1 MEELDKTSLESTISN
16 SQKPLTSIIP
26 EGQFNFVPV
35 EEMFE
40 NPMTA
45 IGDVIAT
52 DPGIISNIDTYK
64 TDIDKYGIG
73 AMASLGSPIPS
84 FATDNYNPVAQQ
96 NPTKNTFSQVE
107 EILDADYSEG
117 AATDI
122 IAPKYSSMKASQFAR
137 YYEHPDF
144 AKLGFSPYSN
154 TEEYYNANS
163 TIYDDMA
170 RMRGQFWS
178 LAGSG
183 FSSVYRS
190 VGDLFDGDD
199 YLYAPDLSTAQ
210 EFENAMAIGNSSRDG
225 AGAWTNNFLLN
236 SAYTVGILGSIAVE
250 ELALA
255 GASAAVSSTG
265 VGIPAGVG
273 GFITGS
279 AAILARGYNAI
290 TNSIDATR
298 AYKASRDVFTTLK
311 QTDAAKDFWTAANT
325 GKKVLGHMFAPN
337 TMYALKNLKTT
348 KNATQNAVNM
358 AKMSSTFGGFYR
370 DLRAVNLALAESK
383 LEGGMVYNQIISQ
396 GIRIAEN
403 KSGKGV
409 TPEEMQTIVN
419 RANQGAFYTTMA
431 NAPIIYASNWFVFG
445 NALGGFNRSL
455 GRVFNDSFSRG
466 IRRVVKT
473 KATRTSTGGLAENV
487 FEDVGKGI
495 AGTIKAVKAGGAKGI
510 VGRGAAAS
518 VRYFA
523 ANIAEGI
530 QEVSQEAV
538 SAATIGYFT
547 EVLKDP
553 LAGGV
558 ELQNTMIQ
566 SGIGKQLSGEGFS
579 VFMSGFLMGGVIQ
592 GPQKL
597 FFQGVPSI
605 YKYGLN
611 EAGINYGSKSQ
622 NEAWADYKT
631 QRDEFIKKTVTAH
644 NQAWNTHI
652 KTPEGMFDSNKLN
665 FLIQKQVAGAMKA
678 STYDSDQFGFIDQ
691 QDFGKFQQM
700 YHVFSN
706 NTSGIFR
713 SQLTDML
720 KLTDEE
726 LAQAY
731 PADKKDIK
739 SGKLRKRISNM
750 VTELDKMENQYQDS
764 KDKYPNPFDRNIY
777 KEGTREYVDESHKE
791 LAYEHA
797 RYLYMFTRDG
807 FDKALARSKSINS
820 RLESEPLFEK
830 MAASDITVLLS
841 MDSIDREINMLT
853 TEVELTKVDGVTL
866 DKSVKES
873 NKSKTKKIEKLNAIK
888 AILIDP
894 KNATTSEGG
903 RKGAFDRRKIEKV
916 RSAFKDYVRYMAS
929 STDSFVNN
937 DNIDAAL
944 KDIIDYIA
952 LEERAKIYD
961 KAIEYLDNPKRLSE
975 IAERQYAVSKEYYKN
990 IKGNFEEAL
999 TKYVD
1004 IVEANQLM
1012 NEISGDPINAFVD
1025 PLETEMFLQTNDS
1038 SVLKTFYDDN
1048 GSINRFNED
1057 GINLIVNKSKYDLIQ
1072 AKIKNYVGIKTKS
1085 DETVPV
1091 EKTEEQI
1098 IDQINEENFSETEAI
1113 LKDAGIEIILPETN
1127 NTPLLNSLLNK
1138 QYSLYSALT
1147 ATAKEDV
1154 LTFDEWRDSQQ
1165 GINIKTSF
1173 NAIKK
1178 IWAAGVAKVDQSTG
1192 EIIYSNVISDVDIL
1206 SEKGFLDWSK
1216 TRDAIEDPNI
1226 SKILDLS
1233 GLNYNDIFEVA
1244 APVVEQG
1251 DVVNKN
1257 TQGETTKKIYYV
1269 GNLANIVEITTLDN
1283 QTGEPINFYKLV
1295 DKNGNDLSKQM
1306 RALTTSEFGSY
1317 TSAADAKADL
1327 KLVEASAPSTGKFSF
1342 DGVDGLSQ
1350 GTIIYDKLKSKK
1362 YIVLSTPNQI
1372 KGGRLKIVE
1381 ASKNNK
1387 DRQES
1392 DIIKLEVGE
1401 FAESYTL
1408 QEISFKKL
1416 DKSYNRIQISELI
1429 SFYPHVGVG
1438 GRAAAVA
1445 RLQLILSILTPA
1457 ELAQLELVIVQEE
1470 NSGSSKGLYQIKG
1483 RDGTVYGEQN
1493 PYITE
1498 LVSKYNI
1505 GIKIPEANV
1514 ELNIRINTALEKA
1527 RLPKTDGINN
1537 VFGYLPNARFKINVN
1552 GKDIVLPNI
1561 TSEEATNTIFNSAEL
1576 KGLNKEER
1584 LSYIQN
1590 IFALNELIVSQLD
1603 NKVASKQPMPKT
1615 LSEISKDLT
1624 FITPGAITAYPRGKG
1639 NQKGRAFSELL
1650 FNDSDGNGGIVI
1662 YDLKF
1667 DHESQSRTIQT
1678 VTNLEGVIQEDIL
1691 RDDVQE
1697 GLEGQQLFNKML
1709 EGSDRYYAIVLMPNG
1724 TYVPVNLKATIY
1736 TAEQRNQLYLNI
1748 IKQSQLTQEK
1758 NIDGDG
1764 KVKDARYNYEFN
1776 SNLTGELFIST
1787 IPGYLISLEITS
1799 QGIPALQLF
1808 KINGEKIDKVGEPIT
1823 IDLDLVNDTKLTSN
1837 EKIETLFKKFNAEFS
1852 DSTAVAITP
1861 NRLRESFADGTD
1873 VNTILEK
1880 TTTAVLPNVIEN
1892 QQVRITGSSSAIQAV
1907 INVSAIPAAEVIT
1920 EETSEFDIN
1929 MLEYAES
1936 QEEVDSLIA
1945 RGYTYAGKNDDGLPA
1960 YSKVYLVKDQQS
1972 TQTSEVERSE
1982 SILDSQDVL
1991 KEYTNKEISAILRS
2005 NIPSVIEDSLGNKIS
2020 ESIVKYEKGE
2030 AIRTNYQYGIIDK
2043 VSASDGSVVSRLL
2056 DLGNNQVGTSNM
2068 EINMGAMERF
2078 NKAEFGKDGVYLGNT
2093 DIVVLLK
2100 DSLGGVIKAPVAQ
2113 QTSEVVAP
2121 IENSIDKINT
2131 EIALLELELLEDVEL
2146 ALHAKTLRDSEKF
2159 QDLIKKR
2166 KIEENKANKI
2176 VPVGELS
2183 TDNIIDIE
2191 EFSDFV
2197 SESLPEFITVE
2208 DINTLTDNMKA
2219 GGVRVGMFSMGLKN
2233 IAGNMS
2239 VDGTIYVG
2247 AKSPFK
2253 YHEAFHSVYRLLL
2266 TDEEIV
2272 RYRNIARKEVR
2283 AKLRGEGKSFK
2294 TELER
2299 FRNSA
2304 DTYLNMS
2311 QTELENRYYEEYLAD
2326 EFDKFKLN
2334 PKNTKV
2340 DAEVKSLFVR
2350 IMEWIKA
2357 IFSTNTKNELEA
2369 LFENIDLGKYKD
2381 ATLVSNEFTNS
2392 LAPGITLEANA
2403 LVPYNSD
2410 TVVTEVGGVKQT
2422 RVGYLYLDSEVADLL
2437 VAGISATYADRVR
2450 NVEGEYSPAEL
2461 LQSVMDDYNLLY
2473 NPLNSINQNQTPAK
2487 VEKLNQIQTA
2497 FKIYPEVIKKNVVD
2511 QLNLIGSQI
2520 QDEEFTEEEFEDSL
2534 GLRTSSQFDKD
2545 ASLIGGLSS
2554 LSFKLRL
2561 YIASTTTSATDYFGN
2576 TLLKENEKI
2585 IVGVNF
2591 REAYNGLLKAVKN
2604 IQDPLLMLRSMYFF
2618 GQDNAQAG
2626 AVVSRILKDVGITE
2640 IELLEGASFP
2650 VQLNNPELLQSLL
2663 AGFQNFRVDYIFNET
2678 DSKGKIRIYSAAQR
2692 DDANSQLQK
2701 WNQAYIGKRKQFDDP
2716 KVKKQIARLL
2726 NSLNSSLKDTN
2737 NIDDVTLQNQ
2747 ARDYSERLFNLTG
2760 IKLSPL
2766 YLQFSMI
2773 QNIIDNTS
2781 VKQNA
2786 LLSINTEESA
2796 LSIADVEQ
2804 MRLALQRNS
2813 NLFTNDK
2820 GGILSRL
2827 NDLAANSAPFDETIG
2842 ATVFKNSNG
2851 DLVYAHQLPTYHLK
2865 TIQSLN
2871 SISELN
2877 RLMDLNPYMRDNFLL
2892 NSEAF
2897 KALSNQ
2903 NKIRVVRI
2911 AGSKTVDEILTE
2923 EDINDNIS
2931 KNVSS
2936 QTYNEFTTKDFA
2948 LALIN
2953 NYTAYLNTKSDKVDV
2968 ITELGSTKP
2977 LAALAPVLIRVI
2989 ESSGTADMVALPVI
3003 KAVESVKGK
3012 VVLTEKAVDEFYN
3025 KINTEFTRINLEA
3038 FKLEDGSMPNEM
3050 LMGYNDSVDGRAFK
3064 FSNTNMMFSD
3074 AFQSNLANIAIEEG
3088 KKLSIISLEDA
3099 IKTAGSTVN
3108 EFKNNIVEKVEIQY
3122 TKFNETLVSINA
3134 SESLSNNI
3142 TQGPMIAKGVSSVQL
3157 DDSANLLNLTNNKSY
3172 NLKQIFFNNWINTS
3186 SINEVLLGDEAVTLK
3201 NAIDQVKRAKA
3212 QNAAYI
3218 SAYSAITAPKL
3229 GIMHPNE
3236 DVSLITIDEIIGKS
3250 SITEESIDRADAQ
3263 MWMTTKAF
3271 RYTQFAFGNL
3281 DASMAGLINDIEAG
3295 IEITDDAIFGT
3306 DSEKV
3311 GYIDQQAMLNSKK
3324 LVYADGKT
3332 YLKIS
3337 AFVLTKEYTSKYND
3351 NTEVWEAKPNRIPLH
3366 NLRVAM
3372 EAIEASKNTIS
3383 IAVPLSGSK
3392 MLKRRVVQADSINP
3406 NNTTLTSHST
3416 LDARYFGLQV
3426 VNPSNKLEGL
3436 DPTQIKEIA
3445 TSEQID
3451 SVEIP
3456 GLGFNEK
3463 GKVMKVGDV
3472 RRLYNFTVS
3481 QRLELSFK
3489 NKRNLI
3495 YTFDSSMDELKV
3507 SKEKGAV
3514 TPNLVAFLN
3523 YATKSLKASQSS
3535 SSLIEFFS
3543 TTDGVQNYNLNNPLT
3558 IRKFEQ
3564 LFFSYFSRG
3573 VFSER
3578 VPSLGLTLVSDYGNS
3593 VYRKVYEIKNGIPIR
3608 SEVIREKIAE
3618 KMNLDLTLSIN
3629 ELTPNTPGL
3638 SSGIIVLDRL
3648 RTNLM
3653 GYTDVT
3659 NPDTATGERYT
3670 EGMMPAHF
3678 KSVRKL
3684 IENGNSTMPDVIS
3697 KMFSVR
3703 IPTQD
3708 NHSAMGV
3715 KLVDFMPVFYGS
3727 SAMFAQELVEISGAD
3742 FDNDKAYTLIKE
3754 FYVANNEFIEY
3765 GKGSDLYFEYI
3776 TYINEKVNKAGTIY
3790 SEALGLYN
3798 NRQLQARIE
3807 NSATEND
3814 LSIASDAGL
3823 SEKAIRSL
3831 QILGLPITNVQ
3842 FNKYKSKYGE
3852 PYAAPLNN
3860 KILDYKYALITNRGV
3875 TEKIKGMQVPISYQ
3889 PANTLI
3895 LTNTLET
3902 LAAKSDYFKN
3912 KLNEEVVDVNN
3923 LDGMIKSFEAN
3934 NGTSIGAVVKPNL
3947 YLSLLTEYRIKLKP
3961 ASIINVNG
3969 KSYGNYGVTVV
3980 NGQRKQ
3986 DTISALVTME
3996 TDNSKDRLVSKL
4008 GLNKHAVALVTN
4020 LTALGV
4026 PLETS
4031 ILLVNNPLIKQHYT
4045 TALNKEFKFDIGI
4058 SGLVKQS
4065 LREYKE
4071 AGAKLIQV
4079 TDAILLESINSDGRL
4094 SSNNKMYSILNL
4106 FKKANRIK
4114 EYTSGMGAI
4123 TSLSKGLGK
4132 NMVELND
4139 KAKAIAELF
4148 AYDAPMNLSPVY
4160 KGKTFQNTYL
4170 RLFYQVKNTLMPATF
4185 LTASSEF
4192 TDILKPT
4199 LSNLNTSSREF
4210 TEEIMQDVRVDL
4222 LSYLTIKAF
4231 DQYGLNNA
4239 PGKVATLNNS
4249 IVYPNDGPSII
4260 DIVDRLQKYVDSTG
4274 DTNVFLNDFI
4284 ARDNAIDPDNSTGM
4298 NLINANSFRNITAGQ
4313 KIDLQNDYAKLYG
4326 NLTTKDD
4333 AISILNYIMVKDGLQ
4348 LKYNSLLEA
4357 ISPFVMSDY
4366 LGQINSVERVLRGQ
4380 STYESVFNMS
4390 KEELMRD
4397 FQLGYLSSNINN
4409 SKIQSITP
4417 KFGAQKKST
4426 ITWKRKDGVLTFTG
4440 GVPLTKEEIKLGE
4453 YQQGNFLR
4461 VSFETGME
4469 GMLKTETYYT
4479 PGRGV
4484 GVETEGTYNRID
4496 TMGSNQ
4502 QTGIGF
4508 MFGERPSYEQVRAYV
4523 KNKNGEET
4531 TVDQSTTSISVTRD
4545 AIDKQVKED
4554 ILKSDTTTI
4563 VATNDSVD
4571 VKVTEDSKAVNISN
4585 SASLLTSLLSRQN
4598 AIEEEMDRS
4607 MLVSETDA
4615 ALPVLDPK
4623 QQIQY
4628 DLFESDITDESAK
4641 YPYLA
4646 EQYDEML
4653 KVDANKETMM
4663 DNNLFPFSSMVEEYQ
4678 NSSKYES
4685 KGEEINQQE
4694 FIDNIKKCIL
4704 K

>member
-1 MEELDKTSLESTISN
+1 
-16 SQKPLTSIIP
+16 
-26 EGQFNFVPV
+26 
-35 EEMFE
+35 
-40 NPMTA
+40 
-45 IGDVIAT
+45 
-52 DPGIISNIDTYK
+52 
-64 TDIDKYGIG
+64 
-73 AMASLGSPIPS
+73 
-84 FATDNYNPVAQQ
+84 
-96 NPTKNTFSQVE
+96 
-107 EILDADYSEG
+107 
-117 AATDI
+117 
-122 IAPKYSSMKASQFAR
+122 
-137 YYEHPDF
+137 
-144 AKLGFSPYSN
+144 
-154 TEEYYNANS
+154 
-163 TIYDDMA
+163 
-170 RMRGQFWS
+170 
-178 LAGSG
+178 
-183 FSSVYRS
+183 
-190 VGDLFDGDD
+190 
-199 YLYAPDLSTAQ
+199 
-210 EFENAMAIGNSSRDG
+210 
-225 AGAWTNNFLLN
+225 
-236 SAYTVGILGSIAVE
+236 
-250 ELALA
+250 
-255 GASAAVSSTG
+255 
-265 VGIPAGVG
+265 
-273 GFITGS
+273 
-279 AAILARGYNAI
+279 
-290 TNSIDATR
+290 
-298 AYKASRDVFTTLK
+298 
-311 QTDAAKDFWTAANT
+311 
-325 GKKVLGHMFAPN
+325 
-337 TMYALKNLKTT
+337 
-348 KNATQNAVNM
+348 
-358 AKMSSTFGGFYR
+358 
-370 DLRAVNLALAESK
+370 
-383 LEGGMVYNQIISQ
+383 
-396 GIRIAEN
+396 
-403 KSGKGV
+403 
-409 TPEEMQTIVN
+409 
-419 RANQGAFYTTMA
+419 
-431 NAPIIYASNWFVFG
+431 
-445 NALGGFNRSL
+445 
-455 GRVFNDSFSRG
+455 
-466 IRRVVKT
+466 
-473 KATRTSTGGLAENV
+473 
-487 FEDVGKGI
+487 
-495 AGTIKAVKAGGAKGI
+495 
-510 VGRGAAAS
+510 
-518 VRYFA
+518 
-523 ANIAEGI
+523 
-530 QEVSQEAV
+530 
-538 SAATIGYFT
+538 
-547 EVLKDP
+547 
-553 LAGGV
+553 
-558 ELQNTMIQ
+558 
-566 SGIGKQLSGEGFS
+566 
-579 VFMSGFLMGGVIQ
+579 
-592 GPQKL
+592 
-597 FFQGVPSI
+597 
-605 YKYGLN
+605 
-611 EAGINYGSKSQ
+611 
-622 NEAWADYKT
+622 
-631 QRDEFIKKTVTAH
+631 
-644 NQAWNTHI
+644 
-652 KTPEGMFDSNKLN
+652 
-665 FLIQKQVAGAMKA
+665 
-678 STYDSDQFGFIDQ
+678 
-691 QDFGKFQQM
+691 
-700 YHVFSN
+700 
-706 NTSGIFR
+706 
-713 SQLTDML
+713 
-720 KLTDEE
+720 
-726 LAQAY
+726 
-731 PADKKDIK
+731 
-739 SGKLRKRISNM
+739 
-750 VTELDKMENQYQDS
+750 
-764 KDKYPNPFDRNIY
+764 
-777 KEGTREYVDESHKE
+777 
-791 LAYEHA
+791 
-797 RYLYMFTRDG
+797 
-807 FDKALARSKSINS
+807 
-820 RLESEPLFEK
+820 
-830 MAASDITVLLS
+830 
-841 MDSIDREINMLT
+841 
-853 TEVELTKVDGVTL
+853 
-866 DKSVKES
+866 
-873 NKSKTKKIEKLNAIK
+873 
-888 AILIDP
+888 
-894 KNATTSEGG
+894 
-903 RKGAFDRRKIEKV
+903 
-916 RSAFKDYVRYMAS
+916 
-929 STDSFVNN
+929 
-937 DNIDAAL
+937 
-944 KDIIDYIA
+944 
-952 LEERAKIYD
+952 
-961 KAIEYLDNPKRLSE
+961 
-975 IAERQYAVSKEYYKN
+975 
-990 IKGNFEEAL
+990 
-999 TKYVD
+999 
-1004 IVEANQLM
+1004 
-1012 NEISGDPINAFVD
+1012 
-1025 PLETEMFLQTNDS
+1025 
-1038 SVLKTFYDDN
+1038 
-1048 GSINRFNED
+1048 
-1057 GINLIVNKSKYDLIQ
+1057 
-1072 AKIKNYVGIKTKS
+1072 
-1085 DETVPV
+1085 
-1091 EKTEEQI
+1091 
-1098 IDQINEENFSETEAI
+1098 
-1113 LKDAGIEIILPETN
+1113 
-1127 NTPLLNSLLNK
+1127 
-1138 QYSLYSALT
+1138 
-1147 ATAKEDV
+1147 
-1154 LTFDEWRDSQQ
+1154 
-1165 GINIKTSF
+1165 
-1173 NAIKK
+1173 
-1178 IWAAGVAKVDQSTG
+1178 
-1192 EIIYSNVISDVDIL
+1192 
-1206 SEKGFLDWSK
+1206 
-1216 TRDAIEDPNI
+1216 
-1226 SKILDLS
+1226 
-1233 GLNYNDIFEVA
+1233 
-1244 APVVEQG
+1244 
-1251 DVVNKN
+1251 
-1257 TQGETTKKIYYV
+1257 
-1269 GNLANIVEITTLDN
+1269 
-1283 QTGEPINFYKLV
+1283 
-1295 DKNGNDLSKQM
+1295 
-1306 RALTTSEFGSY
+1306 
-1317 TSAADAKADL
+1317 
-1327 KLVEASAPSTGKFSF
+1327 
-1342 DGVDGLSQ
+1342 
-1350 GTIIYDKLKSKK
+1350 
-1362 YIVLSTPNQI
+1362 
-1372 KGGRLKIVE
+1372 
-1381 ASKNNK
+1381 
-1387 DRQES
+1387 
-1392 DIIKLEVGE
+1392 
-1401 FAESYTL
+1401 
-1408 QEISFKKL
+1408 
-1416 DKSYNRIQISELI
+1416 
-1429 SFYPHVGVG
+1429 
-1438 GRAAAVA
+1438 
-1445 RLQLILSILTPA
+1445 
-1457 ELAQLELVIVQEE
+1457 
-1470 NSGSSKGLYQIKG
+1470 
-1483 RDGTVYGEQN
+1483 
-1493 PYITE
+1493 
-1498 LVSKYNI
+1498 
-1505 GIKIPEANV
+1505 
-1514 ELNIRINTALEKA
+1514 
-1527 RLPKTDGINN
+1527 
-1537 VFGYLPNARFKINVN
+1537 
-1552 GKDIVLPNI
+1552 
-1561 TSEEATNTIFNSAEL
+1561 
-1576 KGLNKEER
+1576 
-1584 LSYIQN
+1584 
-1590 IFALNELIVSQLD
+1590 
-1603 NKVASKQPMPKT
+1603 
-1615 LSEISKDLT
+1615 
-1624 FITPGAITAYPRGKG
+1624 
-1639 NQKGRAFSELL
+1639 
-1650 FNDSDGNGGIVI
+1650 
-1662 YDLKF
+1662 
-1667 DHESQSRTIQT
+1667 
-1678 VTNLEGVIQEDIL
+1678 
-1691 RDDVQE
+1691 
-1697 GLEGQQLFNKML
+1697 
-1709 EGSDRYYAIVLMPNG
+1709 
-1724 TYVPVNLKATIY
+1724 
-1736 TAEQRNQLYLNI
+1736 
-1748 IKQSQLTQEK
+1748 
-1758 NIDGDG
+1758 
-1764 KVKDARYNYEFN
+1764 
-1776 SNLTGELFIST
+1776 
-1787 IPGYLISLEITS
+1787 
-1799 QGIPALQLF
+1799 
-1808 KINGEKIDKVGEPIT
+1808 
-1823 IDLDLVNDTKLTSN
+1823 
-1837 EKIETLFKKFNAEFS
+1837 
-1852 DSTAVAITP
+1852 
-1861 NRLRESFADGTD
+1861 
-1873 VNTILEK
+1873 
-1880 TTTAVLPNVIEN
+1880 
-1892 QQVRITGSSSAIQAV
+1892 
-1907 INVSAIPAAEVIT
+1907 
-1920 EETSEFDIN
+1920 
-1929 MLEYAES
+1929 
-1936 QEEVDSLIA
+1936 
-1945 RGYTYAGKNDDGLPA
+1945 
-1960 YSKVYLVKDQQS
+1960 
-1972 TQTSEVERSE
+1972 
-1982 SILDSQDVL
+1982 
-1991 KEYTNKEISAILRS
+1991 
-2005 NIPSVIEDSLGNKIS
+2005 
-2020 ESIVKYEKGE
+2020 
-2030 AIRTNYQYGIIDK
+2030 
-2043 VSASDGSVVSRLL
+2043 
-2056 DLGNNQVGTSNM
+2056 
-2068 EINMGAMERF
+2068 
-2078 NKAEFGKDGVYLGNT
+2078 
-2093 DIVVLLK
+2093 
-2100 DSLGGVIKAPVAQ
+2100 
-2113 QTSEVVAP
+2113 
-2121 IENSIDKINT
+2121 
-2131 EIALLELELLEDVEL
+2131 
-2146 ALHAKTLRDSEKF
+2146 
-2159 QDLIKKR
+2159 
-2166 KIEENKANKI
+2166 
-2176 VPVGELS
+2176 
-2183 TDNIIDIE
+2183 
-2191 EFSDFV
+2191 
-2197 SESLPEFITVE
+2197 
-2208 DINTLTDNMKA
+2208 MKA

-2233 IAGNMS
+2233 IAGNIT

-2266 TDEEIV
+2266 TDQEII
-2272 RYRNIARKEVR
+2272 RYRSIARKDVR
-2283 AKLRGEGKSFK
+2283 AKLREEGKSFK

-2304 DTYLNMS
+2304 DTYLNLS
-2311 QTELENRYYEEYLAD
+2311 QTQLEDRYYEEYLAD
-2326 EFDKFKLN
+2326 EFEKFKLN

-2340 DAEVKSLFVR
+2340 NAEVKSLFTK
-2350 IMEWIKA
+2350 IIEWIKA
-2357 IFSTNTKNELEA
+2357 LFNTNTKNELET
-2369 LFENIDLGKYKD
+2369 LFENINLGKYKD

-2461 LQSVMDDYNLLY
+2461 LQDVMDDYNLLY
-2473 NPLNSINQNQTPAK
+2473 NPLNSINENQPAAK

-2561 YIASTTTSATDYFGN
+2561 YIASTTTSAKDYFGN

-2640 IELLEGASFP
+2640 IELLQGAAFP
-2650 VQLNNPELLQSLL
+2650 VQLNNPELLQALL

-2773 QNIIDNTS
+2773 QNIINNTS

-2786 LLSINTEESA
+2786 LLSINTEESPLA
-2796 LSIADVEQ
+2796 ITDVEE

-2813 NLFTNDK
+2813 NLFTNAK

-2897 KALSNQ
+2897 KAMSNQ

-2911 AGSKTVDEILTE
+2911 AGSKTVDEILSE

-2953 NYTAYLNTKSDKVDV
+2953 NYTAYLNTKSDKVDI
-2968 ITELGSTKP
+2968 ITESGSTKP

-3003 KAVESVKGK
+3003 KAVELVKGK

-3074 AFQSNLANIAIEEG
+3074 ALQSNLANIAIEEG
-3088 KKLSIISLEDA
+3088 KKISIISLEDA
-3099 IKTAGSTVN
+3099 IKTAGLTVN

-3122 TKFNETLVSINA
+3122 DKFNETLVSINA

-3142 TQGPMIAKGVSSVQL
+3142 TKGPMIAKGVSSIQL
-3157 DDSANLLNLTNNKSY
+3157 DNSANLLNLTNNKDY

-3201 NAIDQVKRAKA
+3201 NAIDQIKRAKA

-3250 SITEESIDRADAQ
+3250 SITGESIDKADAQ

-3295 IEITDDAIFGT
+3295 IDITDDAVFGT

-3311 GYIDQQAMLNSKK
+3311 GYIAQQAMLNSKK

-3392 MLKRRVVQADSINP
+3392 MLKRRIVQADSINP
-3406 NNTTLTSHST
+3406 NNTTLTNHST

-3445 TSEQID
+3445 TSEQVD

-3456 GLGFNEK
+3456 GLGLNEK
-3463 GKVMKVGDV
+3463 GKVMRVGDV

-3489 NKRNLI
+3489 NKRNLV

-3507 SKEKGAV
+3507 SKEKGAI

-3564 LFFSYFSRG
+3564 LFFSYFSKG

-3593 VYRKVYEIKNGIPIR
+3593 VYRKVYEIKDGIPIR
-3608 SEVIREKIAE
+3608 SEIIREKIAE

-3629 ELTPNTPGL
+3629 ELTPNTPGI
-3638 SSGIIVLDRL
+3638 SKGIIVLDRL

-3659 NPDTATGERYT
+3659 NPDTSTGERYT

-3678 KSVRKL
+3678 KSVRQL
-3684 IENGNSTMPDVIS
+3684 IENGNNTMPEVIS

-3754 FYVANNEFIEY
+3754 FYVVNNKFIEY
-3765 GKGSDLYFEYI
+3765 GKGSDSYFEYI

-3798 NRQLQARIE
+3798 NRELQARIE

-3814 LSIASDAGL
+3814 LTIASDAGL

-3860 KILDYKYALITNRGV
+3860 KILDYKYALITNTGV
-3875 TEKIKGMQVPISYQ
+3875 TENKDGGVPISYQ
-3889 PANTLI
+3889 PANTLA
-3895 LTNTLET
+3895 LTNVLET

-3934 NGTSIGAVVKPNL
+3934 NGTSIGAVVLPNL
-3947 YLSLLTEYRIKLKP
+3947 YLSLLTEYKIKVKP
-3961 ASIINVNG
+3961 GSAIRVNG
-3969 KSYGNYGVTVV
+3969 NTYNNYGVTVV

-4008 GLNKHAVALVTN
+4008 GLNKHAVSLVTN

-4058 SGLVKQS
+4058 KGLVLQS
-4065 LREYKE
+4065 LRQYKE
-4071 AGAKLIQV
+4071 AGAKLVKV
-4079 TDAILLESINSDGRL
+4079 TDEILLESINSNGSL
-4094 SSNNKMYSILNL
+4094 SSNNKMYSILDL
-4106 FKKANRIK
+4106 FIKANKIK
-4114 EYTSGMGAI
+4114 EFTSDMGAI
-4123 TSLSKGLGK
+4123 TGLSKGLGK
-4132 NMVELND
+4132 NMAEINETAD
-4139 KAKAIAELF
+4139 KISNLF
-4148 AYDAPMNLSPVY
+4148 MYDAPMNLSPIY

-4185 LTASSEF
+4185 LTASPEF

-4199 LSNLNTSSREF
+4199 LFSLNTASREF

-4231 DQYGLNNA
+4231 DQYGLNNT
-4239 PGKVATLNNS
+4239 PGKVATLTNS

-4260 DIVDRLQKYVDSTG
+4260 NIVDRLQKYVDSTG

-4284 ARDNAIDPDNSTGM
+4284 ARDNAIDPDNNTGM

-4380 STYESVFNMS
+4380 STYESVFDMS
-4390 KEELMRD
+4390 KEELIRD

-4409 SKIQSITP
+4409 SKIASITP
-4417 KFGAQKKST
+4417 KFGAQKESPV
-4426 ITWKRKDGVLTFTG
+4426 TWKRKDGVLTFTDSSINSKD
-4440 GVPLTKEEIKLGE
+4440 LADFKRLEIS
-4453 YQQGNFLR
+4453 QGSFLR
-4461 VSFETGME
+4461 VSLETGME
-4469 GMLKTETYYT
+4469 GMLKTETYYS

-4484 GVETEGTYNRID
+4484 GFETEGTYNRID

-4508 MFGERPSYEQVRAYV
+4508 MFGERPSYEQVRSYV

-4531 TVDQSTTSISVTRD
+4531 TVDQSTTSISVTKD

-4563 VATNDSVD
+4563 VATNNSVD

-4585 SASLLTSLLSRQN
+4585 STSLLTSLLSRQD
-4598 AIEEEMDRS
+4598 AIEEEMNRS

-4623 QQIQY
+4623 QQVQY
-4628 DLFESDITDESAK
+4628 DLFESNITDESAK

-4653 KVDANKETMM
+4653 KVDTNKEIMM

-4678 NSSKYES
+4678 NSIKYES

>member
-1 MEELDKTSLESTISN
+1 MEDLKKPTLEATIEN
-16 SQKPLTSIIP
+16 SQRPLTSIIP

-52 DPGIISNIDTYK
+52 DPGILSNIDTYK

-96 NPTKNTFSQVE
+96 NPTKNTFSQVD

-117 AATDI
+117 AATDR

-144 AKLGFSPYSN
+144 ATLGFSPYSN

-190 VGDLFDGDD
+190 VGDLFDGDN
-199 YLYAPDLSTAQ
+199 YLYAPDLDTAG

-255 GASAAVSSTG
+255 GATVL
-265 VGIPAGVG
+265 
-273 GFITGS
+273 TGS
-279 AAILARGYNAI
+279 AAAPVAVARTATNVGRAGNAFK
-290 TNSIDATR
+290 NFFA
-298 AYKASRDVFTTLK
+298 ASRIYTAGRNIINTLRTADV
-311 QTDAAKDFWTAANT
+311 AKDFYTASKT
-325 GKKVLGHMFAPN
+325 GGKVLGQMFAPN

-383 LEGGMVYNQIISQ
+383 LEGGMVYNQIISE

-473 KATRTSTGGLAENV
+473 KATRDSAGKLAKDV
-487 FEDVGKGI
+487 FEDVGTGI

-538 SAATIGYFT
+538 SAATTGYFT

-553 LAGGV
+553 LAGGL

-622 NEAWADYKT
+622 NEAWAEYKT
-631 QRDEFIKKTVTAH
+631 NRDEFIKKTVTAH
-644 NQAWNTHI
+644 NQAWNTHVT
-652 KTPEGMFDSNKLN
+652 TPEGMFDSNKLN

-678 STYDSDQFGFIDQ
+678 STYDADQFGFIDQ

-739 SGKLRKRISNM
+739 SGKLRQRISDM
-750 VTELDKMENQYQDS
+750 VTKLDKMENQYQDS

-777 KEGTREYVDESHKE
+777 KLGTREYVDESQKE

-807 FDKALARSKSINS
+807 FDKALERSKSINS

-841 MDSIDREINMLT
+841 MDSIDREINMLKA
-853 TEVELTKVDGVTL
+853 EIELTVVDGVTL

-873 NKSKTKKIEKLNAIK
+873 NESKAKKIKKLEAIK

-903 RKGAFDRRKIEKV
+903 RKGSFDRRKIEKLRV
-916 RSAFKDYVRYMAS
+916 KFLEYVRFMATS
-929 STDSFVNN
+929 AGSFVNN
-937 DNIDAAL
+937 DQIDAAL
-944 KDIIDYIA
+944 KDIVDYIA

-975 IAERQYAVSKEYYKN
+975 IAERQYAVTKEYYKN
-990 IKGNFEEAL
+990 IKSNFKQAL

-1004 IVEANQLM
+1004 IAEANQLM
-1012 NEISGDPINAFVD
+1012 NQISGDPINAFVD
-1025 PLETEMFLQTNDS
+1025 PSETEMFLQTNDS

-1048 GSINRFNED
+1048 GPINRFDED
-1057 GINLIVNKSKYDLIQ
+1057 GINLIINKTKHDLILE
-1072 AKIKNYVGIKTKS
+1072 KLKTYVGIKTKS
-1085 DETVPV
+1085 DEVVPV

-1113 LKDAGIEIILPETN
+1113 LKDAGITITLPETN

-1178 IWAAGVAKVDQSTG
+1178 IWATGVAKVDQATG
-1192 EIIYSNVISDVDIL
+1192 EITYPNVISDLDIL

-1244 APVVEQG
+1244 APDVKQG
-1251 DVVNKN
+1251 DVINKN

-1269 GNLANIVEITTLDN
+1269 GNLANIVEITTLDI
-1283 QTGEPINFYKLV
+1283 QTGEPTSFYKLV

-1327 KLVEASAPSTGKFSF
+1327 KLVEASAPTTGKFSF

-1350 GTIIYDKLKSKK
+1350 GTIIYDKLKGNK

-1392 DIIKLEVGE
+1392 DIINLEVGE

-1429 SFYPHVGVG
+1429 SFYPHVGNG
-1438 GRAAAVA
+1438 GRAAGVA

-1514 ELNIRINTALEKA
+1514 ELNIRINAALEKA

-1537 VFGYLPNARFKINVN
+1537 VFGYLPNERFKINVN

-1576 KGLNKEER
+1576 KALNKEER

-1615 LSEISKDLT
+1615 LSEISKDLML
-1624 FITPGAITAYPRGKG
+1624 ITPGGVTAYPKGKG

-1667 DHESQSRTIQT
+1667 DHQSQNRTVQT

-1736 TAEQRNQLYLNI
+1736 TAEQRNKLYLDL

-1758 NIDGDG
+1758 NIDSDG
-1764 KVKDARYNYEFN
+1764 TVKDARYNYEFN

-1799 QGIPALQLF
+1799 EGIPALQLF
-1808 KINGEKIDKVGEPIT
+1808 KINGEEIDKVGAAIT

-1837 EKIETLFKKFNAEFS
+1837 EKIETLFKKFNTEFS
-1852 DSTAVAITP
+1852 ESTAVAITP
-1861 NRLRESFADGTD
+1861 SRLRESFPDGTD

-1907 INVSAIPAAEVIT
+1907 INVSAIPDAEVIT
-1920 EETSEFDIN
+1920 EETSEV
-1929 MLEYAES
+1929 
-1936 QEEVDSLIA
+1936 EVS
-1945 RGYTYAGKNDDGLPA
+1945 
-1960 YSKVYLVKDQQS
+1960 S
-1972 TQTSEVERSE
+1972 
-1982 SILDSQDVL
+1982 
-1991 KEYTNKEISAILRS
+1991 
-2005 NIPSVIEDSLGNKIS
+2005 
-2020 ESIVKYEKGE
+2020 
-2030 AIRTNYQYGIIDK
+2030 
-2043 VSASDGSVVSRLL
+2043 
-2056 DLGNNQVGTSNM
+2056 
-2068 EINMGAMERF
+2068 
-2078 NKAEFGKDGVYLGNT
+2078 
-2093 DIVVLLK
+2093 
-2100 DSLGGVIKAPVAQ
+2100 
-2113 QTSEVVAP
+2113 
-2121 IENSIDKINT
+2121 ENSIDKINT

-2146 ALHAKTLRDSEKF
+2146 ALHAKTLRDSKKF

-2183 TDNIIDIE
+2183 TENIIDIE

-2197 SESLPEFITVE
+2197 SESLPEFINVE

-2233 IAGNMS
+2233 IAGNIT

-2266 TDEEIV
+2266 TDQEII
-2272 RYRNIARKEVR
+2272 RYRSIARKDVR
-2283 AKLRGEGKSFK
+2283 AKLREEGKSFK

-2304 DTYLNMS
+2304 DTYLNLS
-2311 QTELENRYYEEYLAD
+2311 QTQLEDRYYEEYLAD
-2326 EFDKFKLN
+2326 EFEKFKLN

-2340 DAEVKSLFVR
+2340 NAEVKSLFTK
-2350 IMEWIKA
+2350 IIEWIKA
-2357 IFSTNTKNELEA
+2357 LFNTNTKNELET
-2369 LFENIDLGKYKD
+2369 LFENINLGKYKD

-2461 LQSVMDDYNLLY
+2461 LQDVMDDYNLLY
-2473 NPLNSINQNQTPAK
+2473 NPLNSINENQPAAK

-2561 YIASTTTSATDYFGN
+2561 YIASTTTSAKDYFGN

-2640 IELLEGASFP
+2640 IELLQGAAFP
-2650 VQLNNPELLQSLL
+2650 VQLNNPELLQALL

-2773 QNIIDNTS
+2773 QNIINNTS

-2786 LLSINTEESA
+2786 LLSINTEESPLA
-2796 LSIADVEQ
+2796 ITDVEE

-2813 NLFTNDK
+2813 NLFTNAK

-2897 KALSNQ
+2897 KAMSNQ

-2911 AGSKTVDEILTE
+2911 AGSKTVDEILSE

-2953 NYTAYLNTKSDKVDV
+2953 NYTAYLNTKSDKVDI
-2968 ITELGSTKP
+2968 ITESGSTKP

-3003 KAVESVKGK
+3003 KAVELVKGK

-3074 AFQSNLANIAIEEG
+3074 ALQSNLANIAIEEG
-3088 KKLSIISLEDA
+3088 KKISIISLEDA
-3099 IKTAGSTVN
+3099 IKTAGLTVN

-3122 TKFNETLVSINA
+3122 DKFNETLVSINA

-3142 TQGPMIAKGVSSVQL
+3142 TKGPMIAKGVSSIQL
-3157 DDSANLLNLTNNKSY
+3157 DNSANLLNLTNNKDY

-3201 NAIDQVKRAKA
+3201 NAIDQIKRAKA

-3250 SITEESIDRADAQ
+3250 SITGESIDKADAQ

-3295 IEITDDAIFGT
+3295 IDITDDAVFGT

-3311 GYIDQQAMLNSKK
+3311 GYIAQQAMLNSKK

-3392 MLKRRVVQADSINP
+3392 MLKRRIVQADSINP
-3406 NNTTLTSHST
+3406 NNTTLTNHST

-3445 TSEQID
+3445 TSEQVD

-3456 GLGFNEK
+3456 GLGLNEK
-3463 GKVMKVGDV
+3463 GKVMRVGDV

-3489 NKRNLI
+3489 NKRNLV

-3507 SKEKGAV
+3507 SKEKGAI

-3564 LFFSYFSRG
+3564 LFFSYFSKG

-3593 VYRKVYEIKNGIPIR
+3593 VYRKVYEIKDGIPIR
-3608 SEVIREKIAE
+3608 SEIIREKIAE

-3629 ELTPNTPGL
+3629 ELTPNTPGI
-3638 SSGIIVLDRL
+3638 SKGIIVLDRL

-3659 NPDTATGERYT
+3659 NPDTSTGERYT

-3678 KSVRKL
+3678 KSVRQL
-3684 IENGNSTMPDVIS
+3684 IENGNNTMPEVIS

-3754 FYVANNEFIEY
+3754 FYVVNNKFIEY
-3765 GKGSDLYFEYI
+3765 GKGSDSYFEYI

-3798 NRQLQARIE
+3798 NRELQARIE

-3814 LSIASDAGL
+3814 LTIASDAGL

-3860 KILDYKYALITNRGV
+3860 KILDYKYALITNTGV
-3875 TEKIKGMQVPISYQ
+3875 TENKDGGVPISYQ
-3889 PANTLI
+3889 PANTLA
-3895 LTNTLET
+3895 LTNVLET

-3934 NGTSIGAVVKPNL
+3934 NGTSIGAVVLPNL
-3947 YLSLLTEYRIKLKP
+3947 YLSLLTEYKIKVKP
-3961 ASIINVNG
+3961 GSAIRVNG
-3969 KSYGNYGVTVV
+3969 NTYNNYGVTVV

-4008 GLNKHAVALVTN
+4008 GLNKHAVSLVTN

-4058 SGLVKQS
+4058 KGLVLQS
-4065 LREYKE
+4065 LRQYKE
-4071 AGAKLIQV
+4071 AGAKLVKV
-4079 TDAILLESINSDGRL
+4079 TDEILLESINSNGSL
-4094 SSNNKMYSILNL
+4094 SSNNKMYSILDL
-4106 FKKANRIK
+4106 FIKANKIK
-4114 EYTSGMGAI
+4114 EFTSDMGAI
-4123 TSLSKGLGK
+4123 TGLSKGLGK
-4132 NMVELND
+4132 NMAEINETAD
-4139 KAKAIAELF
+4139 KISNLF
-4148 AYDAPMNLSPVY
+4148 MYDAPMNLSPIY

-4185 LTASSEF
+4185 LTASPEF

-4199 LSNLNTSSREF
+4199 LFSLNTASREF

-4231 DQYGLNNA
+4231 DQYGLNNT
-4239 PGKVATLNNS
+4239 PGKVATLTNS

-4260 DIVDRLQKYVDSTG
+4260 NIVDRLQKYVDSTG

-4284 ARDNAIDPDNSTGM
+4284 ARDNAIDPDNNTGM

-4380 STYESVFNMS
+4380 STYESVFDMS
-4390 KEELMRD
+4390 KEELIRD

-4409 SKIQSITP
+4409 SKIASITP
-4417 KFGAQKKST
+4417 KFGAQKESP
-4426 ITWKRKDGVLTFTG
+4426 ITFKRKDGVLTFTDSSINSKD
-4440 GVPLTKEEIKLGE
+4440 LADFKRLEIP
-4453 YQQGNFLR
+4453 QGNFLR

-4469 GMLKTETYYT
+4469 GMLKTETYYS

-4484 GVETEGTYNRID
+4484 GFETEGTYNRID

-4531 TVDQSTTSISVTRD
+4531 TVDQSTTSISVTKD

-4563 VATNDSVD
+4563 VATNNSVD

-4585 SASLLTSLLSRQN
+4585 STSLLTSLLSRQD
-4598 AIEEEMDRS
+4598 AIEEEMNRS
-4607 MLVSETDA
+4607 MLVSETDV

-4623 QQIQY
+4623 QQVQY
-4628 DLFESDITDESAK
+4628 DLFESNITDESAK

-4653 KVDANKETMM
+4653 KVDTNKEIMM

-4678 NSSKYES
+4678 NSMKFES

>member
-1 MEELDKTSLESTISN
+1 MEDLKKPTLEATIEN
-16 SQKPLTSIIP
+16 SQRPLTTIIP

-52 DPGIISNIDTYK
+52 DPGILSNIDTYK

-96 NPTKNTFSQVE
+96 NPTKNTFSQVD

-117 AATDI
+117 AATDR

-144 AKLGFSPYSN
+144 ATLGFSPYSN

-190 VGDLFDGDD
+190 VGDLFDGDN
-199 YLYAPDLSTAQ
+199 YLYAPDLDTAG

-255 GASAAVSSTG
+255 GATVL
-265 VGIPAGVG
+265 
-273 GFITGS
+273 TGS
-279 AAILARGYNAI
+279 AAAPVAVARTATNVGRAGNAFK
-290 TNSIDATR
+290 NFFA
-298 AYKASRDVFTTLK
+298 ASRVYTAGRNIINTLRTADV
-311 QTDAAKDFWTAANT
+311 AKDFYTASKT
-325 GKKVLGHMFAPN
+325 GGKVLGQMFAPN

-383 LEGGMVYNQIISQ
+383 LEGGMVYNQIISE

-473 KATRTSTGGLAENV
+473 KATRDSAGKLAKDV
-487 FEDVGKGI
+487 FEDVGTGI

-538 SAATIGYFT
+538 SAATTGYFT

-553 LAGGV
+553 LAGGL

-622 NEAWADYKT
+622 NEAWAEYKT
-631 QRDEFIKKTVTAH
+631 NRDEFIKKTVTAH
-644 NQAWNTHI
+644 NQAWNTHVT
-652 KTPEGMFDSNKLN
+652 TPEGMFDSNKLN

-678 STYDSDQFGFIDQ
+678 STYDADQFGFIDQ

-739 SGKLRKRISNM
+739 SGKLRQRISDM
-750 VTELDKMENQYQDS
+750 VTKLDKMENQYQDS

-777 KEGTREYVDESHKE
+777 KLGTREYVDESQKE

-807 FDKALARSKSINS
+807 FDKALERSKSINS

-841 MDSIDREINMLT
+841 MDSIDREINMLKA
-853 TEVELTKVDGVTL
+853 EIELTVVDGVTL

-873 NKSKTKKIEKLNAIK
+873 NESKAKKIKKLEAIK

-903 RKGAFDRRKIEKV
+903 RKGSFDRRKIEKLRV
-916 RSAFKDYVRYMAS
+916 KFLEYVRFMATS
-929 STDSFVNN
+929 AGSFVNN
-937 DNIDAAL
+937 DQIDAAL
-944 KDIIDYIA
+944 KDIVDYIA

-975 IAERQYAVSKEYYKN
+975 IAERQYAVTKEYYKN
-990 IKGNFEEAL
+990 IKSNFKQAL

-1004 IVEANQLM
+1004 IAEANQLM
-1012 NEISGDPINAFVD
+1012 NQISGDPINAFVD
-1025 PLETEMFLQTNDS
+1025 PSETEMFLQTNDS

-1048 GSINRFNED
+1048 GPINRFDED
-1057 GINLIVNKSKYDLIQ
+1057 GINLIINKTKHDLILE
-1072 AKIKNYVGIKTKS
+1072 KLKTYVGIKTKS
-1085 DETVPV
+1085 DEVVPV

-1113 LKDAGIEIILPETN
+1113 LKDAGITITLPETN

-1178 IWAAGVAKVDQSTG
+1178 IWATGVAKVDQATG
-1192 EIIYSNVISDVDIL
+1192 EITYPNVISDLDIL

-1244 APVVEQG
+1244 APDVKQG

-1269 GNLANIVEITTLDN
+1269 GNLANIVEITTLDI
-1283 QTGEPINFYKLV
+1283 QTGEPTSFYKLV

-1327 KLVEASAPSTGKFSF
+1327 KLVEASAPTTGKFSF

-1350 GTIIYDKLKSKK
+1350 GTIIYDKLKGNK

-1392 DIIKLEVGE
+1392 DIINLEVGE

-1429 SFYPHVGVG
+1429 SFYPHVGNG
-1438 GRAAAVA
+1438 GRAAGVA

-1514 ELNIRINTALEKA
+1514 ELNIRINAALEKA

-1537 VFGYLPNARFKINVN
+1537 VFGYLPNERFKINVN

-1576 KGLNKEER
+1576 KALNKEER

-1615 LSEISKDLT
+1615 LSEISKDLML
-1624 FITPGAITAYPRGKG
+1624 ITPGGVTAYPKGKG

-1667 DHESQSRTIQT
+1667 DHQSQNRTVQT

-1736 TAEQRNQLYLNI
+1736 TAEQRNKLYLDL

-1758 NIDGDG
+1758 NIDSDG
-1764 KVKDARYNYEFN
+1764 TVKDARYNYEFN

-1799 QGIPALQLF
+1799 EGIPALQLF
-1808 KINGEKIDKVGEPIT
+1808 KINGEEIDKVGAAIT

-1837 EKIETLFKKFNAEFS
+1837 EKIETLFKKFNTEFS
-1852 DSTAVAITP
+1852 ESTAVAITP
-1861 NRLRESFADGTD
+1861 NRLRESFPDGTD

-1907 INVSAIPAAEVIT
+1907 INVSAIPDAEVIT
-1920 EETSEFDIN
+1920 EETSEV
-1929 MLEYAES
+1929 
-1936 QEEVDSLIA
+1936 EVS
-1945 RGYTYAGKNDDGLPA
+1945 
-1960 YSKVYLVKDQQS
+1960 S
-1972 TQTSEVERSE
+1972 
-1982 SILDSQDVL
+1982 
-1991 KEYTNKEISAILRS
+1991 
-2005 NIPSVIEDSLGNKIS
+2005 
-2020 ESIVKYEKGE
+2020 
-2030 AIRTNYQYGIIDK
+2030 
-2043 VSASDGSVVSRLL
+2043 
-2056 DLGNNQVGTSNM
+2056 
-2068 EINMGAMERF
+2068 
-2078 NKAEFGKDGVYLGNT
+2078 
-2093 DIVVLLK
+2093 
-2100 DSLGGVIKAPVAQ
+2100 
-2113 QTSEVVAP
+2113 
-2121 IENSIDKINT
+2121 ENSIDKINT

-2146 ALHAKTLRDSEKF
+2146 ALHAKTLRDSKKF

-2183 TDNIIDIE
+2183 TENIIDIE

-2197 SESLPEFITVE
+2197 SESLPEFINVE

-2233 IAGNMS
+2233 IAGNIT

-2266 TDEEIV
+2266 TDQEII
-2272 RYRNIARKEVR
+2272 RYRSIARKDVR
-2283 AKLRGEGKSFK
+2283 AKLREEGKSFK

-2304 DTYLNMS
+2304 DTYLNLS
-2311 QTELENRYYEEYLAD
+2311 QTQLEDRYYEEYLAD
-2326 EFDKFKLN
+2326 EFEKFKLN

-2340 DAEVKSLFVR
+2340 NAEVKSLFTK
-2350 IMEWIKA
+2350 IIEWIKA
-2357 IFSTNTKNELEA
+2357 LFNTNTKNELET
-2369 LFENIDLGKYKD
+2369 LFENINLGKYKD

-2461 LQSVMDDYNLLY
+2461 LQDVMDDYNLLY
-2473 NPLNSINQNQTPAK
+2473 NPLNSINENQPAAK

-2561 YIASTTTSATDYFGN
+2561 YIASTTTSAKDYFGN

-2640 IELLEGASFP
+2640 IELLQGAAFP
-2650 VQLNNPELLQSLL
+2650 VQLNNPELLQALL

-2773 QNIIDNTS
+2773 QNIINNTS

-2786 LLSINTEESA
+2786 LLSINTEESPLA
-2796 LSIADVEQ
+2796 ITDVEE

-2813 NLFTNDK
+2813 NLFTNAK

-2897 KALSNQ
+2897 KAMSNQ

-2911 AGSKTVDEILTE
+2911 AGSKTVDEILSE

-2953 NYTAYLNTKSDKVDV
+2953 NYTAYLNTKSDKVDI
-2968 ITELGSTKP
+2968 ITESGSTKP

-3003 KAVESVKGK
+3003 KAVELVKGK

-3074 AFQSNLANIAIEEG
+3074 ALQSNLANIAIEEG
-3088 KKLSIISLEDA
+3088 KKISIISLEDA
-3099 IKTAGSTVN
+3099 IKTAGLTVN

-3122 TKFNETLVSINA
+3122 DKFNETLVSINA

-3142 TQGPMIAKGVSSVQL
+3142 TKGPMIAKGVSSIQL
-3157 DDSANLLNLTNNKSY
+3157 DNSANLLNLTNNKDY

-3201 NAIDQVKRAKA
+3201 NAIDQIKRAKA

-3250 SITEESIDRADAQ
+3250 SITGESIDKADAQ

-3295 IEITDDAIFGT
+3295 IDITDDAVFGT

-3311 GYIDQQAMLNSKK
+3311 GYIAQQAMLNSKK

-3406 NNTTLTSHST
+3406 DNTTLTEYST

-3445 TSEQID
+3445 TSEQVD

-3456 GLGFNEK
+3456 GLGLNEK
-3463 GKVMKVGDV
+3463 GKVMRVGDV

-3489 NKRNLI
+3489 NKRNLV
-3495 YTFDSSMDELKV
+3495 YTFESSMDELKV
-3507 SKEKGAV
+3507 SKEKGAI

-3564 LFFSYFSRG
+3564 LFFSYFSKG

-3593 VYRKVYEIKNGIPIR
+3593 VYRKVYEIKDGIPIR
-3608 SEVIREKIAE
+3608 SEIIREKIAE

-3629 ELTPNTPGL
+3629 ELTPNTPGI
-3638 SSGIIVLDRL
+3638 SKGIIVLDRL

-3659 NPDTATGERYT
+3659 NPDTSTGERYT

-3678 KSVRKL
+3678 KSVRQL
-3684 IENGNSTMPDVIS
+3684 IENGNNTMPEVIS

-3754 FYVANNEFIEY
+3754 FYVVNNKFIEY
-3765 GKGSDLYFEYI
+3765 GKGSDSYFEYI

-3798 NRQLQARIE
+3798 NRELQARIE

-3814 LSIASDAGL
+3814 LTIASDAGL

-3860 KILDYKYALITNRGV
+3860 KILDYKYALITNTGV
-3875 TEKIKGMQVPISYQ
+3875 TENKDGGVPISYQ
-3889 PANTLI
+3889 PANTLA
-3895 LTNTLET
+3895 LTNVLET

-3934 NGTSIGAVVKPNL
+3934 NGTSIGAVVLPNL
-3947 YLSLLTEYRIKLKP
+3947 YLSLLTEYKIKVKP
-3961 ASIINVNG
+3961 GSAIRVNG
-3969 KSYGNYGVTVV
+3969 NTYNNYGVTVV

-4008 GLNKHAVALVTN
+4008 GLNKHAVSLVTN

-4058 SGLVKQS
+4058 KGLVLQS
-4065 LREYKE
+4065 LRQYKE
-4071 AGAKLIQV
+4071 AGAKLVKV
-4079 TDAILLESINSDGRL
+4079 TDEILLESINSNGSL
-4094 SSNNKMYSILNL
+4094 SSNNKMYSILDL
-4106 FKKANRIK
+4106 FIKANKIK
-4114 EYTSGMGAI
+4114 EFTSDMGAI
-4123 TSLSKGLGK
+4123 TGLSKGLGK
-4132 NMVELND
+4132 NMAEINETAD
-4139 KAKAIAELF
+4139 KISNLF
-4148 AYDAPMNLSPVY
+4148 MYDAPMNLSPIY

-4185 LTASSEF
+4185 LTASPEF

-4199 LSNLNTSSREF
+4199 LFSLNTASREF

-4231 DQYGLNNA
+4231 DQYGLNNT
-4239 PGKVATLNNS
+4239 PGKVATLTNS

-4260 DIVDRLQKYVDSTG
+4260 NIVDRLQKYVDSTG

-4284 ARDNAIDPDNSTGM
+4284 ARDNAIDPDNNTGM

-4380 STYESVFNMS
+4380 STYESVFDMS
-4390 KEELMRD
+4390 KEELIRD

-4409 SKIQSITP
+4409 SKIASITP
-4417 KFGAQKKST
+4417 KFGAQKESP
-4426 ITWKRKDGVLTFTG
+4426 ITFKRKDGVLTFTDSSINSKD
-4440 GVPLTKEEIKLGE
+4440 LADFKRLEIP
-4453 YQQGNFLR
+4453 QGNFLR

-4469 GMLKTETYYT
+4469 GMLKTETYYS

-4484 GVETEGTYNRID
+4484 GFETEGTYNRID

-4508 MFGERPSYEQVRAYV
+4508 MFGERPSYEQVRSYV

-4531 TVDQSTTSISVTRD
+4531 TVDQSTTSISVTKD

-4563 VATNDSVD
+4563 VATNNSVD

-4585 SASLLTSLLSRQN
+4585 STSLLTSLLSRQD
-4598 AIEEEMDRS
+4598 AIEEEMNRS

-4623 QQIQY
+4623 QQVQY
-4628 DLFESDITDESAK
+4628 DLFESNITDESAK

-4653 KVDANKETMM
+4653 KVDTNKEIMM

-4678 NSSKYES
+4678 NSMKYES

>member
-1 MEELDKTSLESTISN
+1 MALNPQTHLEEDAEKEQDYITDFLKAYNKGEIKPITAGRSKMTGKAIPGFSLQETYGTEMQANTTLGQLPNNISFDELTDDLGSFTFDPKMDYEAAMANNQNFMVQVGASLAAGVIKGGLTALEDVGYMMDLTNWTIPFMDDVDTWEGNMLSDLAVGLKEDIDEGFGEIYRKNRAENPVFDPLDFGSYAEALKGVVDSGVGFLLPGLGIAKGLSMASKAMRLQKYVSLMGQNPKLVEAMNAGLAATATNYAEGKIMGMELHDSVLKGALEAGHSREVSEEMANDAASSFLLKNRVFILTNYIQLHGVIKGIGSTRGGKLAESALKDNAYKKLINPDAFKVS
-16 SQKPLTSIIP
+16 KLTDSFIFQGAK
-26 EGQFNFVPV
+26 EYGEEVGQFGLQAAEEKRALEGELGFGNYLDNFIEAIGTSQAQLEGSMGIFGAGGQKMATNLITGNYGKDNETARQAALRHNTKAV
-35 EEMFE
+35 EE
-40 NPMTA
+40 T
-45 IGDVIAT
+45 
-52 DPGIISNIDTYK
+52 
-64 TDIDKYGIG
+64 
-73 AMASLGSPIPS
+73 
-84 FATDNYNPVAQQ
+84 
-96 NPTKNTFSQVE
+96 
-107 EILDADYSEG
+107 LDY
-117 AATDI
+117 I
-122 IAPKYSSMKASQFAR
+122 
-137 YYEHPDF
+137 
-144 AKLGFSPYSN
+144 
-154 TEEYYNANS
+154 NS
-163 TIYDDMA
+163 TIKQRNTESAIGKAAAENEDESTLGTLGKMQFYATVA
-170 RMRGQFWS
+170 RN
-178 LAGSG
+178 LATGTTDHIDSYLKSIEDGSIG
-183 FSSVYRS
+183 EERLNEL
-190 VGDLFDGDD
+190 GEG
-199 YLYAPDLSTAQ
+199 AQ
-210 EFENAMAIGNSSRDG
+210 ERASELR
-225 AGAWTNNFLLN
+225 
-236 SAYTVGILGSIAVE
+236 E
-250 ELALA
+250 ELISLEKQWIKD
-255 GASAAVSSTG
+255 SS
-265 VGIPAGVG
+265 
-273 GFITGS
+273 F
-279 AAILARGYNAI
+279 N
-290 TNSIDATR
+290 N
-298 AYKASRDVFTTLK
+298 
-311 QTDAAKDFWTAANT
+311 
-325 GKKVLGHMFAPN
+325 
-337 TMYALKNLKTT
+337 
-348 KNATQNAVNM
+348 
-358 AKMSSTFGGFYR
+358 
-370 DLRAVNLALAESK
+370 
-383 LEGGMVYNQIISQ
+383 
-396 GIRIAEN
+396 
-403 KSGKGV
+403 
-409 TPEEMQTIVN
+409 PE
-419 RANQGAFYTTMA
+419 
-431 NAPIIYASNWFVFG
+431 
-445 NALGGFNRSL
+445 
-455 GRVFNDSFSRG
+455 
-466 IRRVVKT
+466 
-473 KATRTSTGGLAENV
+473 
-487 FEDVGKGI
+487 
-495 AGTIKAVKAGGAKGI
+495 
-510 VGRGAAAS
+510 
-518 VRYFA
+518 
-523 ANIAEGI
+523 
-530 QEVSQEAV
+530 
-538 SAATIGYFT
+538 
-547 EVLKDP
+547 
-553 LAGGV
+553 
-558 ELQNTMIQ
+558 
-566 SGIGKQLSGEGFS
+566 
-579 VFMSGFLMGGVIQ
+579 
-592 GPQKL
+592 
-597 FFQGVPSI
+597 
-605 YKYGLN
+605 
-611 EAGINYGSKSQ
+611 
-622 NEAWADYKT
+622 
-631 QRDEFIKKTVTAH
+631 
-644 NQAWNTHI
+644 
-652 KTPEGMFDSNKLN
+652 
-665 FLIQKQVAGAMKA
+665 
-678 STYDSDQFGFIDQ
+678 
-691 QDFGKFQQM
+691 
-700 YHVFSN
+700 
-706 NTSGIFR
+706 GIFR
-713 SQLTDML
+713 SRLFKTIYQDTLDSYQEKADGYRDGTGTDTEDGAQKALEDIAKTHTYKNEAGETESITFDIDELEDAKGQPPAVYEAFLKDAKQNENLNKYLATKEIIKDVEQKIGELQKEIDFSRTPKGEAAWKKEQEKKLRREIEQNKLKNTTEDSEEEYKIDDTVSVVDEDGKETIGIFQGTVTNKQGEVFNQIQTSEDEIRQYPVSMPITKKVATENKEDKKQDSRNKRAADQEDDAESL
-720 KLTDEE
+720 LDTVAKKVAAKEKLTTIEKEVYKNNKAKINIKAAEIRATPAINAKKQAVAAELGDQTIRVAEDGIAQLEE
-726 LAQAY
+726 RIKET
-731 PADKKDIK
+731 KKKYKELKKKPKNSIYRSNK
-739 SGKLRKRISNM
+739 GIEKL
-750 VTELDKMENQYQDS
+750 EE
-764 KDKYPNPFDRNIY
+764 KYPEGIPVGHPKAKDLNGFKANIKRQ
-777 KEGTREYVDESHKE
+777 KEILKPIVAEEKKE
-791 LAYEHA
+791 LAKHQEGIIKLQNALSVYSNEVTKTGDEATGRGQSIIDLAADVAKKTTSKKSNTSIKKAISKGDPSVDNDDIPEETTAIYHLENIGPISLQVAWKSLNASDPEHA
-797 RYLYMFTRDG
+797 
-807 FDKALARSKSINS
+807 AL
-820 RLESEPLFEK
+820 
-830 MAASDITVLLS
+830 
-841 MDSIDREINMLT
+841 
-853 TEVELTKVDGVTL
+853 
-866 DKSVKES
+866 
-873 NKSKTKKIEKLNAIK
+873 IENA
-888 AILIDP
+888 
-894 KNATTSEGG
+894 
-903 RKGAFDRRKIEKV
+903 
-916 RSAFKDYVRYMAS
+916 
-929 STDSFVNN
+929 
-937 DNIDAAL
+937 
-944 KDIIDYIA
+944 
-952 LEERAKIYD
+952 
-961 KAIEYLDNPKRLSE
+961 
-975 IAERQYAVSKEYYKN
+975 
-990 IKGNFEEAL
+990 
-999 TKYVD
+999 
-1004 IVEANQLM
+1004 
-1012 NEISGDPINAFVD
+1012 
-1025 PLETEMFLQTNDS
+1025 
-1038 SVLKTFYDDN
+1038 
-1048 GSINRFNED
+1048 
-1057 GINLIVNKSKYDLIQ
+1057 
-1072 AKIKNYVGIKTKS
+1072 
-1085 DETVPV
+1085 
-1091 EKTEEQI
+1091 
-1098 IDQINEENFSETEAI
+1098 
-1113 LKDAGIEIILPETN
+1113 
-1127 NTPLLNSLLNK
+1127 
-1138 QYSLYSALT
+1138 
-1147 ATAKEDV
+1147 
-1154 LTFDEWRDSQQ
+1154 
-1165 GINIKTSF
+1165 
-1173 NAIKK
+1173 
-1178 IWAAGVAKVDQSTG
+1178 
-1192 EIIYSNVISDVDIL
+1192 
-1206 SEKGFLDWSK
+1206 
-1216 TRDAIEDPNI
+1216 
-1226 SKILDLS
+1226 
-1233 GLNYNDIFEVA
+1233 
-1244 APVVEQG
+1244 
-1251 DVVNKN
+1251 
-1257 TQGETTKKIYYV
+1257 
-1269 GNLANIVEITTLDN
+1269 
-1283 QTGEPINFYKLV
+1283 
-1295 DKNGNDLSKQM
+1295 
-1306 RALTTSEFGSY
+1306 RALTELIENPNNELVGTTIQYEIDEF
-1317 TSAADAKADL
+1317 
-1327 KLVEASAPSTGKFSF
+1327 F
-1342 DGVDGLSQ
+1342 LSKEQ
-1350 GTIIYDKLKSKK
+1350 KKRLKSKK
-1362 YIVLSTPNQI
+1362 PLSEDEILDLPIAAWLLGDDGKKTGLRFWLHNGDFDFKNRGELDALLYTKKIILENINKGIPVASSISEEGYGVLNTVEESTALI
-1372 KGGRLKIVE
+1372 DIFGEEFKLVYRADKGTFI
-1381 ASKNNK
+1381 
-1387 DRQES
+1387 
-1392 DIIKLEVGE
+1392 
-1401 FAESYTL
+1401 ESYTYVQGGENIEKEATEL
-1408 QEISFKKL
+1408 DHSINIEKQQGGVFISGIKAANGVMVPIKVAHQKL
-1416 DKSYNRIQISELI
+1416 DDQAATLVYMLYKDLI
-1429 SFYPHVGVG
+1429 SLGDKVVKGKKQYQYSLESKISQEVKDFITNSASTQVNGLLFHDWTYSNLLSFLVHNGENTINNKNSSSILYMQG
-1438 GRAAAVA
+1438 GRVYFGHNNNKYAQNENENFFMNNYEVLEKE
-1445 RLQLILSILTPA
+1445 RLSTNA
-1457 ELAQLELVIVQEE
+1457 
-1470 NSGSSKGLYQIKG
+1470 NW
-1483 RDGTVYGEQN
+1483 
-1493 PYITE
+1493 
-1498 LVSKYNI
+1498 KYNI
-1505 GIKIPEANV
+1505 NNPNMKAKFIKNLMQNNYFNV
-1514 ELNIRINTALEKA
+1514 SKLFI
-1527 RLPKTDGINN
+1527 
-1537 VFGYLPNARFKINVN
+1537 
-1552 GKDIVLPNI
+1552 
-1561 TSEEATNTIFNSAEL
+1561 
-1576 KGLNKEER
+1576 
-1584 LSYIQN
+1584 
-1590 IFALNELIVSQLD
+1590 D
-1603 NKVASKQPMPKT
+1603 NKKAIKFWANSGVLQTHVRPTPEGNFFVNPILNFSPT
-1615 LSEISKDLT
+1615 LLV
-1624 FITPGAITAYPRGKG
+1624 G
-1639 NQKGRAFSELL
+1639 NQE
-1650 FNDSDGNGGIVI
+1650 VI
-1662 YDLKF
+1662 REVKK
-1667 DHESQSRTIQT
+1667 
-1678 VTNLEGVIQEDIL
+1678 N
-1691 RDDVQE
+1691 
-1697 GLEGQQLFNKML
+1697 
-1709 EGSDRYYAIVLMPNG
+1709 
-1724 TYVPVNLKATIY
+1724 AT
-1736 TAEQRNQLYLNI
+1736 
-1748 IKQSQLTQEK
+1748 K
-1758 NIDGDG
+1758 
-1764 KVKDARYNYEFN
+1764 
-1776 SNLTGELFIST
+1776 
-1787 IPGYLISLEITS
+1787 
-1799 QGIPALQLF
+1799 
-1808 KINGEKIDKVGEPIT
+1808 
-1823 IDLDLVNDTKLTSN
+1823 DTKREESPIPVGSF
-1837 EKIETLFKKFNAEFS
+1837 EKEKRAQKW
-1852 DSTAVAITP
+1852 
-1861 NRLRESFADGTD
+1861 
-1873 VNTILEK
+1873 LE
-1880 TTTAVLPNVIEN
+1880 E
-1892 QQVRITGSSSAIQAV
+1892 
-1907 INVSAIPAAEVIT
+1907 
-1920 EETSEFDIN
+1920 
-1929 MLEYAES
+1929 
-1936 QEEVDSLIA
+1936 
-1945 RGYTYAGKNDDGLPA
+1945 
-1960 YSKVYLVKDQQS
+1960 
-1972 TQTSEVERSE
+1972 QTSEVEVKKADIDNLLSKEKTIKIGRYTPSARFSDRVLGE
-1982 SILDSQDVL
+1982 NVNLEVEDALASIVSFTRGPISKEQISQLNEVLDLFSPVLSIYKIDGLIYKYENEVANFTEIIEGLNRIKQD
-1991 KEYTNKEISAILRS
+1991 
-2005 NIPSVIEDSLGNKIS
+2005 KIS
-2020 ESIVKYEKGE
+2020 QP
-2030 AIRTNYQYGIIDK
+2030 T
-2043 VSASDGSVVSRLL
+2043 
-2056 DLGNNQVGTSNM
+2056 
-2068 EINMGAMERF
+2068 
-2078 NKAEFGKDGVYLGNT
+2078 
-2093 DIVVLLK
+2093 
-2100 DSLGGVIKAPVAQ
+2100 Q
-2113 QTSEVVAP
+2113 QTSEVEAP
-2121 IENSIDKINT
+2121 IENNIDKINT

-2183 TDNIIDIE
+2183 TENIIDIE
-2191 EFSDFV
+2191 EFSEFV
-2197 SESLPEFITVE
+2197 DESLPEFITVE

-2219 GGVRVGMFSMGLKN
+2219 GGVRVGMFAMSLKN

-2247 AKSPFK
+2247 ANSPYK

-2266 TDEEIV
+2266 TDQEII
-2272 RYRNIARKEVR
+2272 RYRSIARKEVR
-2283 AKLRGEGKSFK
+2283 AKLRAEGKSFK

-2311 QTELENRYYEEYLAD
+2311 QSELKDRYYEEYLAD

-2357 IFSTNTKNELEA
+2357 IFSTNTKNELET
-2369 LFENIDLGKYKD
+2369 LFESIDLGKYKD

-2437 VAGISATYADRVR
+2437 VSGISATYADRVR
-2450 NVEGEYSPAEL
+2450 NVEGEYNPAEL
-2461 LQSVMDDYNLLY
+2461 LQGVMDDYNLLY
-2473 NPLNSINQNQTPAK
+2473 NPLNSINENQPPAK
-2487 VEKLNQIQTA
+2487 VEMLNQIQTA

-2576 TLLKENEKI
+2576 TLLKEGEKI

-2618 GQDNAQAG
+2618 GQDNSQAG

-2716 KVKKQIARLL
+2716 KVKRQIARLL

-2766 YLQFSMI
+2766 YLQFSMV

-2781 VKQNA
+2781 VKQKA
-2786 LLSINTEESA
+2786 LLSINTEESP
-2796 LSIADVEQ
+2796 LDIADVEQ
-2804 MRLALQRNS
+2804 MRLAIQRNS
-2813 NLFTNDK
+2813 NLFTNAK

-2865 TIQSLN
+2865 TVQSLN

-2897 KALSNQ
+2897 KAMSNQ

-2911 AGSKTVDEILTE
+2911 AGSKTVDEILSE

-2989 ESSGTADMVALPVI
+2989 ESSGTADMIALPVI
-3003 KAVESVKGK
+3003 EAVESVKGK

-3038 FKLEDGSMPNEM
+3038 FKLEDGSIANEM

-3074 AFQSNLANIAIEEG
+3074 ALQSNLANIAIEEG

-3099 IKTAGSTVN
+3099 IKTAGLTVN

-3122 TKFNETLVSINA
+3122 DKFNETLISINA

-3142 TQGPMIAKGVSSVQL
+3142 TKGPMIAKGISSMQL
-3157 DDSANLLNLTNNKSY
+3157 DNSANLLNLTNNKDY

-3201 NAIDQVKRAKA
+3201 NSIDQIKRAKA

-3281 DASMAGLINDIEAG
+3281 DTSMAGLIDNIEAG
-3295 IEITDDAIFGT
+3295 VDIKDDAVFGT
-3306 DSEKV
+3306 DEKV

-3351 NTEVWEAKPNRIPLH
+3351 NTKAWEAKPNRIPLH

-3383 IAVPLSGSK
+3383 VAVPLSGSK
-3392 MLKRRVVQADSINP
+3392 MLKRRIVQSDSIDP
-3406 NNTTLTSHST
+3406 NNTSLTEHST

-3445 TSEQID
+3445 TSEQVD

-3456 GLGFNEK
+3456 GLGLNEK
-3463 GKVMKVGDV
+3463 GKVMRVGDV

-3489 NKRNLI
+3489 NKRNLT

-3507 SKEKGAV
+3507 SKEKGAI

-3523 YATKSLKASQSS
+3523 YATNSLKASQSS

-3593 VYRKVYEIKNGIPIR
+3593 VYRKVYEIKDGIPIR
-3608 SEVIREKIAE
+3608 SEIIREKIAE

-3629 ELTPNTPGL
+3629 ELTPNTPGI
-3638 SSGIIVLDRL
+3638 SEGIIVLDRL

-3678 KSVRKL
+3678 KSVREL
-3684 IENGNSTMPDVIS
+3684 IENGNSTMPEVIS

-3742 FDNDKAYTLIKE
+3742 FDNDKAYTLIKD
-3754 FYVANNEFIEY
+3754 FYVVNNKFIEY
-3765 GKGSDLYFEYI
+3765 GKGSDSYFEYI
-3776 TYINEKVNKAGTIY
+3776 TYINEKVNKAGTVY
-3790 SEALGLYN
+3790 SEALALYN
-3798 NRQLQARIE
+3798 NRELQARIE

-3814 LSIASDAGL
+3814 LTIASDAGL

-3860 KILDYKYALITNRGV
+3860 KILDYKYALITNTGV
-3875 TEKIKGMQVPISYQ
+3875 TENKDGGIPISYQ
-3889 PANTLI
+3889 PANTLA
-3895 LTNTLET
+3895 LTTVLET
-3902 LAAKSDYFKN
+3902 LATKSDYFKN

-3947 YLSLLTEYRIKLKP
+3947 YLSLLTEYKIKVKP
-3961 ASIINVNG
+3961 KSAIRVNG
-3969 KSYGNYGVTVV
+3969 NTYNNYGVTVV

-4008 GLNKHAVALVTN
+4008 GLNRHAVSLVTN

-4031 ILLVNNPLIKQHYT
+4031 ILLVNVPLIRQHYT
-4045 TALNKEFKFDIGI
+4045 TALNKEFKFDKGI
-4058 SGLVKQS
+4058 RGLVLDS
-4065 LREYKE
+4065 FRAYKE
-4071 AGAKLIQV
+4071 GGAKLVQV
-4079 TDAILLESINSDGRL
+4079 NDAILLESINSNGSL
-4094 SSNNKMYSILNL
+4094 SSNNKMYSILDL
-4106 FKKANRIK
+4106 FLKANRIK
-4114 EYTSGMGAI
+4114 EFTSDMGAI
-4123 TSLSKGLGK
+4123 TGLSKGLGK
-4132 NMVELND
+4132 NMVEINET
-4139 KAKAIAELF
+4139 AEKIENLF
-4148 AYDAPMNLSPVY
+4148 MYPGDAPMNLSPIY

-4192 TDILKPT
+4192 TDILKG
-4199 LSNLNTSSREF
+4199 LRFSLNTDSREF
-4210 TEEIMQDVRVDL
+4210 TEETMQDVRVDL
-4222 LSYLTIKAF
+4222 LSYLTIKSF

-4239 PGKVATLNNS
+4239 PGKVATLNNN

-4284 ARDNAIDPDNSTGM
+4284 ARDNAIDLDNNTGM

-4333 AISILNYIMVKDGLQ
+4333 AISILNYIMVKDGFQ

-4390 KEELMRD
+4390 KEELIRD
-4397 FQLGYLSSNINN
+4397 FKLGYLSSNINN
-4409 SKIQSITP
+4409 SKIVSITP
-4417 KFGAQKKST
+4417 KFGAQKESP
-4426 ITWKRKDGVLTFTG
+4426 ITFKRKDGVLTFTDSSITSKD
-4440 GVPLTKEEIKLGE
+4440 LAEFKRLEIS
-4453 YQQGNFLR
+4453 QGSFLR
-4461 VSFETGME
+4461 VSLETGME
-4469 GMLKTETYYT
+4469 GMLKTETYYS
-4479 PGRGV
+4479 PGRGI
-4484 GVETEGTYNRID
+4484 GFETEGTYNRID

-4531 TVDQSTTSISVTRD
+4531 TVDQSTTSISVTKD

-4563 VATNDSVD
+4563 VATNNSVD

-4585 SASLLTSLLSRQN
+4585 STSLLTSLLSRQD
-4598 AIEEEMDRS
+4598 AIEEEMNRS

-4615 ALPVLDPK
+4615 ALPALDPK

-4628 DLFESDITDESAK
+4628 DLFESNITDESAK

-4653 KVDANKETMM
+4653 KVDTNKEIMM

-4678 NSSKYES
+4678 NSMKYES
-4685 KGEEINQQE
+4685 RGEEINQQE

>member
-1 MEELDKTSLESTISN
+1 MEDLKKPTLEATIEN
-16 SQKPLTSIIP
+16 SQRPLTSIIP

-52 DPGIISNIDTYK
+52 DPGILSNIDTYK

-96 NPTKNTFSQVE
+96 NPTKNTFSQVD

-117 AATDI
+117 AATDR

-144 AKLGFSPYSN
+144 ATLGFSPYSN

-190 VGDLFDGDD
+190 VGDLFDGDN
-199 YLYAPDLSTAQ
+199 YLYAPDLDTAG

-255 GASAAVSSTG
+255 GATVL
-265 VGIPAGVG
+265 
-273 GFITGS
+273 TGS
-279 AAILARGYNAI
+279 AAAPVAVARTATNVGRAGNAFK
-290 TNSIDATR
+290 NFFA
-298 AYKASRDVFTTLK
+298 ASRIYTAGRNIINTLRTADV
-311 QTDAAKDFWTAANT
+311 AKDFYTASKT
-325 GKKVLGHMFAPN
+325 GGKVLGQMFAPN

-383 LEGGMVYNQIISQ
+383 LEGGMVYNQIISE

-473 KATRTSTGGLAENV
+473 KATRDSAGKLAKDV
-487 FEDVGKGI
+487 FEDVGTGI

-538 SAATIGYFT
+538 SAATTGYFT

-553 LAGGV
+553 LAGGL

-622 NEAWADYKT
+622 NEAWAEYKT
-631 QRDEFIKKTVTAH
+631 NRDEFIKKTVTAH
-644 NQAWNTHI
+644 NQAWNTHVT
-652 KTPEGMFDSNKLN
+652 TPEGMFDSNKLN

-678 STYDSDQFGFIDQ
+678 STYDADQFGFIDQ

-739 SGKLRKRISNM
+739 SGKLRQRISDM
-750 VTELDKMENQYQDS
+750 VTKLDKMENQYQDS

-777 KEGTREYVDESHKE
+777 KLGTREYVDESQKE

-807 FDKALARSKSINS
+807 FDKALERSKSINS

-841 MDSIDREINMLT
+841 MDSIDREINMLKA
-853 TEVELTKVDGVTL
+853 EIELTVVDGVTL

-873 NKSKTKKIEKLNAIK
+873 NESKAKKIKKLEAIK

-903 RKGAFDRRKIEKV
+903 RKGSFDRRKIEKLRV
-916 RSAFKDYVRYMAS
+916 KFLEYVRFMATS
-929 STDSFVNN
+929 AGSFVNN
-937 DNIDAAL
+937 DQIDAAL
-944 KDIIDYIA
+944 KDIVDYIA

-975 IAERQYAVSKEYYKN
+975 IAERQYAVTKEYYKN
-990 IKGNFEEAL
+990 IKSNFKQAL

-1004 IVEANQLM
+1004 IAEANQLM
-1012 NEISGDPINAFVD
+1012 NQISGDPINAFVD
-1025 PLETEMFLQTNDS
+1025 PSETEMFLQTNDS

-1048 GSINRFNED
+1048 GPINRFDED
-1057 GINLIVNKSKYDLIQ
+1057 GINLIINKTKHDLILE
-1072 AKIKNYVGIKTKS
+1072 KLKTYVGIKTKS
-1085 DETVPV
+1085 DEVVPV

-1113 LKDAGIEIILPETN
+1113 LKDAGITITLPETN

-1178 IWAAGVAKVDQSTG
+1178 IWATGVAKVDQATG
-1192 EIIYSNVISDVDIL
+1192 EITYPNVISDLDIL

-1244 APVVEQG
+1244 APDVKQG
-1251 DVVNKN
+1251 DVINKN

-1269 GNLANIVEITTLDN
+1269 GNLANIVEITTLDI
-1283 QTGEPINFYKLV
+1283 QTGEPTSFYKLV

-1327 KLVEASAPSTGKFSF
+1327 KLVEASAPTTGKFSF

-1350 GTIIYDKLKSKK
+1350 GTIIYDKLKGNK

-1392 DIIKLEVGE
+1392 DIINLEVGE

-1429 SFYPHVGVG
+1429 SFYPHVGNG
-1438 GRAAAVA
+1438 GRAAGVA

-1514 ELNIRINTALEKA
+1514 ELNIRINAALEKA

-1537 VFGYLPNARFKINVN
+1537 VFGYLPNERFKINVN

-1576 KGLNKEER
+1576 KALNKEER

-1615 LSEISKDLT
+1615 LSEISKDLML
-1624 FITPGAITAYPRGKG
+1624 ITPGGVTAYPKGKG

-1667 DHESQSRTIQT
+1667 DHQSQNRTVQT

-1736 TAEQRNQLYLNI
+1736 TAEQRNKLYLDL

-1758 NIDGDG
+1758 NIDSDG
-1764 KVKDARYNYEFN
+1764 TVKDARYNYEFN

-1799 QGIPALQLF
+1799 EGIPALQLF
-1808 KINGEKIDKVGEPIT
+1808 KINGEEIDKVGAAIT

-1837 EKIETLFKKFNAEFS
+1837 EKIETLFKKFNTEFS
-1852 DSTAVAITP
+1852 ESTAVAITP
-1861 NRLRESFADGTD
+1861 SRLRESFPDGTD

-1907 INVSAIPAAEVIT
+1907 INVSAIPDAEVIT
-1920 EETSEFDIN
+1920 EETSEV
-1929 MLEYAES
+1929 
-1936 QEEVDSLIA
+1936 EVS
-1945 RGYTYAGKNDDGLPA
+1945 
-1960 YSKVYLVKDQQS
+1960 S
-1972 TQTSEVERSE
+1972 
-1982 SILDSQDVL
+1982 
-1991 KEYTNKEISAILRS
+1991 
-2005 NIPSVIEDSLGNKIS
+2005 
-2020 ESIVKYEKGE
+2020 
-2030 AIRTNYQYGIIDK
+2030 
-2043 VSASDGSVVSRLL
+2043 
-2056 DLGNNQVGTSNM
+2056 
-2068 EINMGAMERF
+2068 
-2078 NKAEFGKDGVYLGNT
+2078 
-2093 DIVVLLK
+2093 
-2100 DSLGGVIKAPVAQ
+2100 
-2113 QTSEVVAP
+2113 
-2121 IENSIDKINT
+2121 ENSIDKINT

-2146 ALHAKTLRDSEKF
+2146 ALHAKTLRDSKKF

-2183 TDNIIDIE
+2183 TENIIDIE

-2197 SESLPEFITVE
+2197 SESLPEFINVE

-2233 IAGNMS
+2233 IAGNIT

-2247 AKSPFK
+2247 ANSPYK

-2266 TDEEIV
+2266 TDQEII
-2272 RYRNIARKEVR
+2272 RYRSIARKDVR
-2283 AKLRGEGKSFK
+2283 AKLREEGKSFK

-2304 DTYLNMS
+2304 DTYLNLS
-2311 QTELENRYYEEYLAD
+2311 QTQLEDRYYEEYLAD
-2326 EFDKFKLN
+2326 EFEKFKLN

-2340 DAEVKSLFVR
+2340 NAEVKSLFTK
-2350 IMEWIKA
+2350 IIEWIKA
-2357 IFSTNTKNELEA
+2357 LFNTNTKNELET
-2369 LFENIDLGKYKD
+2369 LFENINLGKYKD

-2461 LQSVMDDYNLLY
+2461 LQDVMDDYNLLY
-2473 NPLNSINQNQTPAK
+2473 NPLNSINENQPAAK

-2561 YIASTTTSATDYFGN
+2561 YIASTTTSAKDYFGN

-2640 IELLEGASFP
+2640 IELLQGAAFP
-2650 VQLNNPELLQSLL
+2650 VQLNNPELLQALL

-2773 QNIIDNTS
+2773 QNIINNTS

-2786 LLSINTEESA
+2786 LLSINTEESPLA
-2796 LSIADVEQ
+2796 ITDVEE

-2813 NLFTNDK
+2813 NLFTNAK

-2897 KALSNQ
+2897 KAMSNQ

-2911 AGSKTVDEILTE
+2911 AGSKTVDEILSE

-2953 NYTAYLNTKSDKVDV
+2953 NYTAYLNTKSDKVDI
-2968 ITELGSTKP
+2968 ITESGSTKP

-3003 KAVESVKGK
+3003 KAVELVKGK

-3074 AFQSNLANIAIEEG
+3074 ALQSNLANIAIEEG
-3088 KKLSIISLEDA
+3088 KKISIISLEDA
-3099 IKTAGSTVN
+3099 IKTAGLTVN

-3122 TKFNETLVSINA
+3122 DKFNETLVSINA

-3142 TQGPMIAKGVSSVQL
+3142 TKGPMIAKGVSSIQL
-3157 DDSANLLNLTNNKSY
+3157 DNSANLLNLTNNKDY

-3201 NAIDQVKRAKA
+3201 NAIDQIKRAKA

-3250 SITEESIDRADAQ
+3250 SITGESIDKADAQ

-3295 IEITDDAIFGT
+3295 IDITDDAVFGT

-3311 GYIDQQAMLNSKK
+3311 GYIAQQAMLNSKK

-3392 MLKRRVVQADSINP
+3392 MLKRRIVQADSINP
-3406 NNTTLTSHST
+3406 NNTTLTNHST

-3445 TSEQID
+3445 TSEQVD

-3456 GLGFNEK
+3456 GLGLNEK
-3463 GKVMKVGDV
+3463 GKVMRVGDV

-3489 NKRNLI
+3489 NKRNLV

-3507 SKEKGAV
+3507 SKEKGAI

-3564 LFFSYFSRG
+3564 LFFSYFSKG

-3593 VYRKVYEIKNGIPIR
+3593 VYRKVYEIKDGIPIR
-3608 SEVIREKIAE
+3608 SEIIREKIAE

-3629 ELTPNTPGL
+3629 ELTPNTPGI
-3638 SSGIIVLDRL
+3638 SKGIIVLDRL

-3659 NPDTATGERYT
+3659 NPDTSTGERYT

-3678 KSVRKL
+3678 KSVRQL
-3684 IENGNSTMPDVIS
+3684 IENGNNTMPEVIS

-3754 FYVANNEFIEY
+3754 FYVVNNKFIEY
-3765 GKGSDLYFEYI
+3765 GKGSDSYFEYI

-3798 NRQLQARIE
+3798 NRELQARIE

-3814 LSIASDAGL
+3814 LTIASDAGL

-3860 KILDYKYALITNRGV
+3860 KILDYKYALITNTGV
-3875 TEKIKGMQVPISYQ
+3875 TENKDGGVPISYQ
-3889 PANTLI
+3889 PANTLA
-3895 LTNTLET
+3895 LTNVLET

-3934 NGTSIGAVVKPNL
+3934 NGTSIGAVVLPNL
-3947 YLSLLTEYRIKLKP
+3947 YLSLLTEYKIKVKP
-3961 ASIINVNG
+3961 GSAIRVNG
-3969 KSYGNYGVTVV
+3969 NTYNNYGVTVV

-4008 GLNKHAVALVTN
+4008 GLNKHAVSLVTN

-4058 SGLVKQS
+4058 KGLVLQS
-4065 LREYKE
+4065 LRQYKE
-4071 AGAKLIQV
+4071 AGAKLVKV
-4079 TDAILLESINSDGRL
+4079 TDEILLESINSNGSL
-4094 SSNNKMYSILNL
+4094 SSNNKMYSILDL
-4106 FKKANRIK
+4106 FIKANKIK
-4114 EYTSGMGAI
+4114 EFTSDMGAI
-4123 TSLSKGLGK
+4123 TGLSKGLGK
-4132 NMVELND
+4132 NMAEINETAD
-4139 KAKAIAELF
+4139 KISNLF
-4148 AYDAPMNLSPVY
+4148 MYDAPMNLSPIY

-4185 LTASSEF
+4185 LTASPEF

-4199 LSNLNTSSREF
+4199 LFSLNTASREF

-4231 DQYGLNNA
+4231 DQYGLNNT
-4239 PGKVATLNNS
+4239 PGKVATLTNS

-4260 DIVDRLQKYVDSTG
+4260 NIVDRLQKYVDSTG

-4284 ARDNAIDPDNSTGM
+4284 ARDNAIDPDNNTGM

-4380 STYESVFNMS
+4380 STYESVFDMS
-4390 KEELMRD
+4390 KEELIRD

-4409 SKIQSITP
+4409 SKIASITP
-4417 KFGAQKKST
+4417 KFGAQKESP
-4426 ITWKRKDGVLTFTG
+4426 ITFKRKDGVLTFTDSSINSKD
-4440 GVPLTKEEIKLGE
+4440 LADFKRLEIP
-4453 YQQGNFLR
+4453 QGNFLR

-4469 GMLKTETYYT
+4469 GMLKTETYYS

-4484 GVETEGTYNRID
+4484 GFETEGTYNRID

-4531 TVDQSTTSISVTRD
+4531 TVDQSTTSISVTKD

-4563 VATNDSVD
+4563 VATNNSVD

-4585 SASLLTSLLSRQN
+4585 STSLLTSLLSRQD
-4598 AIEEEMDRS
+4598 AIEEEMNRS
-4607 MLVSETDA
+4607 MLVSETDV

-4623 QQIQY
+4623 QQVQY
-4628 DLFESDITDESAK
+4628 DLFESNITDESAK

-4653 KVDANKETMM
+4653 KVDTNKEIMM

-4678 NSSKYES
+4678 NSMKYES

>member
-1 MEELDKTSLESTISN
+1 MEDLKKPTLEATIEN
-16 SQKPLTSIIP
+16 SQRPLTTIIP

-52 DPGIISNIDTYK
+52 DPGILSNIDTYK

-117 AATDI
+117 AATDR

-144 AKLGFSPYSN
+144 ATLGFSPYSN

-190 VGDLFDGDD
+190 FGDLFDGDN
-199 YLYAPDLSTAQ
+199 YLYAPDLSTAE
-210 EFENAMAIGNSSRDG
+210 EFENAMAIGNSSRGG

-255 GASAAVSSTG
+255 GASAAVASTG
-265 VGIPAGVG
+265 VGAPTGVG
-273 GFITGS
+273 GFIAGT
-279 AAILARGYNAI
+279 ANILRRGV
-290 TNSIDATR
+290 NSISNAMDVTR
-298 AYKASRDVFTTLK
+298 AYTASRNIINTLRATDV
-311 QTDAAKDFWTAANT
+311 AKDFYSASKT
-325 GKKVLGHMFAPN
+325 GGKVLGQMFAPN

-383 LEGGMVYNQIISQ
+383 LEGGMVYNQIISE

-473 KATRTSTGGLAENV
+473 KATRDSAGKLAKDV
-487 FEDVGKGI
+487 FEDVGTGI

-523 ANIAEGI
+523 ANIAEGV

-538 SAATIGYFT
+538 SAATTGYFT

-553 LAGGV
+553 LAGGL

-611 EAGINYGSKSQ
+611 EAGISYGSKAQ
-622 NEAWADYKT
+622 NEAWAEYKT
-631 QRDEFIKKTVTAH
+631 NRDEFIKKTVTAH

-652 KTPEGMFDSNKLN
+652 AKPEGMFDSNKLN

-678 STYDSDQFGFIDQ
+678 STYDNDQFGFIDQ
-691 QDFGKFQQM
+691 QDFAKFQQM

-731 PADKKDIK
+731 PADKNDIK
-739 SGKLRKRISNM
+739 SGKLRKRISDM
-750 VTELDKMENQYQDS
+750 ITKLDKMENQYQDS

-777 KEGTREYVDESHKE
+777 KPGTREYVDESQKE

-807 FDKALARSKSINS
+807 FDKALERSKSINR

-841 MDSIDREINMLT
+841 MDSIDREINMLK
-853 TEVELTKVDGVTL
+853 TEVALTKVDGVTL
-866 DKSVKES
+866 DKSVEES
-873 NKSKTKKIEKLNAIK
+873 NKNKTKKIEKLEAIK

-903 RKGAFDRRKIEKV
+903 RKGSFDRRKIEKL
-916 RSAFKDYVRYMAS
+916 RGKFLEYVRFMAS
-929 STDSFVNN
+929 SQGSFVNN
-937 DNIDAAL
+937 DQIDAAL
-944 KDIIDYIA
+944 KDIVDYIA

-990 IKGNFEEAL
+990 IKSNFKEAL
-999 TKYVD
+999 IKYVD
-1004 IVEANQLM
+1004 IAEANQLM
-1012 NEISGDPINAFVD
+1012 NQISGDPINAFVD
-1025 PLETEMFLQTNDS
+1025 PSETEMFLQTNDS

-1048 GSINRFNED
+1048 GPINRFDED
-1057 GINLIVNKSKYDLIQ
+1057 GINLIINKTKHDLILE
-1072 AKIKNYVGIKTKS
+1072 KLKTYVGIKTKS
-1085 DETVPV
+1085 DEVVPV

-1098 IDQINEENFSETEAI
+1098 IDEINEENFSETEAI
-1113 LKDAGIEIILPETN
+1113 LKDAGIEITLPETN

-1178 IWAAGVAKVDQSTG
+1178 IWAAGVAKVDQATG
-1192 EIIYSNVISDVDIL
+1192 EITYPNVISDLDIL

-1269 GNLANIVEITTLDN
+1269 GNLANIVEITTLDS
-1283 QTGEPINFYKLV
+1283 QTGEPTNFYKLV

-1350 GTIIYDKLKSKK
+1350 GTIIYDKLKSNK
-1362 YIVLSTPNQI
+1362 YIILSTPNQI

-1392 DIIKLEVGE
+1392 DIINLEVGE

-1429 SFYPHVGVG
+1429 SFYPHVGNG
-1438 GRAAAVA
+1438 GRAAGVA

-1498 LVSKYNI
+1498 FVSKYNI

-1514 ELNIRINTALEKA
+1514 ELNIRINAALEKA
-1527 RLPKTDGINN
+1527 SLPKTDGINN
-1537 VFGYLPNARFKINVN
+1537 VFGYLPNERFKINVN
-1552 GKDIVLPNI
+1552 GKDVVLPNI

-1576 KGLNKEER
+1576 KALNKEER

-1603 NKVASKQPMPKT
+1603 NIVASKQPMPKT

-1624 FITPGAITAYPRGKG
+1624 FITPGAVTAYPRGKG

-1650 FNDSDGNGGIVI
+1650 FNDSDSNGGIII

-1667 DHESQSRTIQT
+1667 DHQSQSRTVQT

-1691 RDDVQE
+1691 RDDVQQ
-1697 GLEGQQLFNKML
+1697 GLEEQQLFNKML
-1709 EGSDRYYAIVLMPNG
+1709 GGSDRYYAIVLMPNG
-1724 TYVPVNLKATIY
+1724 TYVPVNLKATVY
-1736 TAEQRNQLYLNI
+1736 TAEQRNELYLNI

-1758 NIDGDG
+1758 NIDSDG
-1764 KVKDARYNYEFN
+1764 KVKDTRYNYEFN

-1799 QGIPALQLF
+1799 KGIPALQLF
-1808 KINGEKIDKVGEPIT
+1808 KINGEEIDKVGAAIT
-1823 IDLDLVNDTKLTSN
+1823 IDLDLVNDAKLTSN

-1852 DSTAVAITP
+1852 ESTAVAITP
-1861 NRLRESFADGTD
+1861 NRLRESFPDGTD
-1873 VNTILEK
+1873 VDTILGK

-1907 INVSAIPAAEVIT
+1907 INVSAIPDAEVIT
-1920 EETSEFDIN
+1920 EETSEIEKRR
-1929 MLEYAES
+1929 L
-1936 QEEVDSLIA
+1936 EEVKTLMQDTKTVAKFKTLIELFNLPRGAIKVSNFDTIQEAIDSGI
-1945 RGYTYAGKNDDGLPA
+1945 K
-1960 YSKVYLVKDQQS
+1960 YLKDQ
-1972 TQTSEVERSE
+1972 
-1982 SILDSQDVL
+1982 I
-1991 KEYTNKEISAILRS
+1991 NA
-2005 NIPSVIEDSLGNKIS
+2005 
-2020 ESIVKYEKGE
+2020 KY
-2030 AIRTNYQYGIIDK
+2030 D
-2043 VSASDGSVVSRLL
+2043 
-2056 DLGNNQVGTSNM
+2056 
-2068 EINMGAMERF
+2068 
-2078 NKAEFGKDGVYLGNT
+2078 AELAALEPK
-2093 DIVVLLK
+2093 
-2100 DSLGGVIKAPVAQ
+2100 Q
-2113 QTSEVVAP
+2113 QTSEVKVSS
-2121 IENSIDKINT
+2121 ENSIDKINT

-2146 ALHAKTLRDSEKF
+2146 ALHAKTLRDSKKF

-2183 TDNIIDIE
+2183 TENIIDIE

-2197 SESLPEFITVE
+2197 SESLPEFITIE

-2219 GGVRVGMFSMGLKN
+2219 GGVRVGMFAMSLKN
-2233 IAGNMS
+2233 IAGDMS

-2247 AKSPFK
+2247 ANSPYK

-2266 TDEEIV
+2266 TDQEII
-2272 RYRNIARKEVR
+2272 RYRSIARKDVR
-2283 AKLRGEGKSFK
+2283 AKLREEGKSFK

-2304 DTYLNMS
+2304 DTYLNLS
-2311 QTELENRYYEEYLAD
+2311 QTQLEDRYYEEYLAD

-2357 IFSTNTKNELEA
+2357 IFSTNTKNELET
-2369 LFENIDLGKYKD
+2369 LFESIDLGKYKD

-2450 NVEGEYSPAEL
+2450 NVEGEYNPAEL
-2461 LQSVMDDYNLLY
+2461 LQGVMDDYNLLY
-2473 NPLNSINQNQTPAK
+2473 NPLNSINENQPPAK
-2487 VEKLNQIQTA
+2487 VEMLNQIQTA

-2576 TLLKENEKI
+2576 TLLKEGEKI

-2618 GQDNAQAG
+2618 GQDNSQAG

-2716 KVKKQIARLL
+2716 KVKRQIARLL

-2766 YLQFSMI
+2766 YLQFSMV

-2781 VKQNA
+2781 VKQKA
-2786 LLSINTEESA
+2786 LLSINTEESP
-2796 LSIADVEQ
+2796 LDIADVEQ
-2804 MRLALQRNS
+2804 MRLAIQRNS
-2813 NLFTNDK
+2813 NLFTNAK

-2897 KALSNQ
+2897 KAMSNQ

-2911 AGSKTVDEILTE
+2911 AGSKTVDEILSE

-2989 ESSGTADMVALPVI
+2989 ESSGTADMIALPVI
-3003 KAVESVKGK
+3003 EAVESVKGK

-3074 AFQSNLANIAIEEG
+3074 ALQSNLANIAIEEG
-3088 KKLSIISLEDA
+3088 KKISIISLEDA
-3099 IKTAGSTVN
+3099 IKTAGLTVN

-3122 TKFNETLVSINA
+3122 DKFNETLVSINA

-3142 TQGPMIAKGVSSVQL
+3142 TQGPMIAKGISSIQL
-3157 DDSANLLNLTNNKSY
+3157 DNSANLLNLTNNKDY

-3201 NAIDQVKRAKA
+3201 NAIDQIKRAKA

-3281 DASMAGLINDIEAG
+3281 DTSMAGLIDNIEAG
-3295 IEITDDAIFGT
+3295 VDIKDDAVFGT
-3306 DSEKV
+3306 NEKV
-3311 GYIDQQAMLNSKK
+3311 GYIGQQAMLNSKK

-3351 NTEVWEAKPNRIPLH
+3351 NTKAWEAKPNRIPLH

-3383 IAVPLSGSK
+3383 VAVPLSGSK
-3392 MLKRRVVQADSINP
+3392 MLKRRIVQSDSIDP
-3406 NNTTLTSHST
+3406 NNTSLTEHST

-3445 TSEQID
+3445 TSEQVD

-3456 GLGFNEK
+3456 GLGLNEK
-3463 GKVMKVGDV
+3463 GKVMRVGDV

-3489 NKRNLI
+3489 NKRNLT

-3523 YATKSLKASQSS
+3523 YATNSLKASQSS

-3564 LFFSYFSRG
+3564 LFFSYFSKG

-3593 VYRKVYEIKNGIPIR
+3593 VYRKVYEIKDGIPIR
-3608 SEVIREKIAE
+3608 SEIIREKIAE
-3618 KMNLDLTLSIN
+3618 KMNVDLTLSIN
-3629 ELTPNTPGL
+3629 ELTPNTPGI
-3638 SSGIIVLDRL
+3638 SEGIIVLDRL

-3678 KSVRKL
+3678 KSVREL
-3684 IENGNSTMPDVIS
+3684 IENGNSTMPEVIS

-3754 FYVANNEFIEY
+3754 FYVVDNKFIEY

-3790 SEALGLYN
+3790 SEALSLYN
-3798 NRQLQARIE
+3798 NRELQARLE

-3814 LSIASDAGL
+3814 LTIASDAGL

-3842 FNKYKSKYGE
+3842 FNKYKGKYGE

-3875 TEKIKGMQVPISYQ
+3875 TENKDGEVPISYQ
-3889 PANTLI
+3889 PANTLA
-3895 LTNTLET
+3895 LTTALET

-3934 NGTSIGAVVKPNL
+3934 NGTSIGAVVLPNL
-3947 YLSLLTEYRIKLKP
+3947 YLSLLTEYKIKVKP
-3961 ASIINVNG
+3961 KSAIRVNG
-3969 KSYGNYGVTVV
+3969 NTYNNYGVTVV

-4008 GLNKHAVALVTN
+4008 GLNRHAVSLVTN

-4031 ILLVNNPLIKQHYT
+4031 ILLVNNPLIRQHYT
-4045 TALNKEFKFDIGI
+4045 TALNKEFKFDKGI
-4058 SGLVKQS
+4058 RGLVLDS
-4065 LREYKE
+4065 FRAYKE
-4071 AGAKLIQV
+4071 GGAKLVQV
-4079 TDAILLESINSDGRL
+4079 NDAILLESINSNGSL
-4094 SSNNKMYSILNL
+4094 SSNNKMYSILDL
-4106 FKKANRIK
+4106 FLKANKIK
-4114 EYTSGMGAI
+4114 EFTSDMGAI
-4123 TSLSKGLGK
+4123 TGLSKGLGK
-4132 NMVELND
+4132 NMVEINET
-4139 KAKAIAELF
+4139 AEKIENLF
-4148 AYDAPMNLSPVY
+4148 MYPGDAPMNLSPIY

-4192 TDILKPT
+4192 TDILKD
-4199 LSNLNTSSREF
+4199 LRFSLNTDSREF
-4210 TEEIMQDVRVDL
+4210 TEETMQDVRVDL

-4239 PGKVATLNNS
+4239 PGKVATLNNN

-4284 ARDNAIDPDNSTGM
+4284 ARDNARDLDNNTGM

-4390 KEELMRD
+4390 KEELIRD
-4397 FQLGYLSSNINN
+4397 FKLGYLSSNINN
-4409 SKIQSITP
+4409 SKIASITP
-4417 KFGAQKKST
+4417 KFGAQKESP
-4426 ITWKRKDGVLTFTG
+4426 ITWKRKDGVLTFTDSSINSKD
-4440 GVPLTKEEIKLGE
+4440 LADFKRLEIP
-4453 YQQGNFLR
+4453 QGRFLR
-4461 VSFETGME
+4461 VSLETGME
-4469 GMLKTETYYT
+4469 GMLKTETYYS
-4479 PGRGV
+4479 PGRGI
-4484 GVETEGTYNRID
+4484 GFETEGTYNRID

-4531 TVDQSTTSISVTRD
+4531 TVDQSTTSISVTKD

-4563 VATNDSVD
+4563 VATNNSVD

-4585 SASLLTSLLSRQN
+4585 STSLLTSLLSRQD
-4598 AIEEEMDRS
+4598 AIEEEMNRS

-4615 ALPVLDPK
+4615 ALPTLDPQ

-4628 DLFESDITDESAK
+4628 DLFESNITDESAK

-4653 KVDANKETMM
+4653 KVDANKEIMM

-4678 NSSKYES
+4678 NSMKYES

>member
-1 MEELDKTSLESTISN
+1 MEDLEKPTLEATIEN
-16 SQKPLTSIIP
+16 SQRPLTTIIP
-26 EGQFNFVPV
+26 EGQFNFIPV

-52 DPGIISNIDTYK
+52 DPGILSNIDTYK
-64 TDIDKYGIG
+64 TDIDKYGID

-84 FATDNYNPVAQQ
+84 FATDTYNPVAQQ

-117 AATDI
+117 AATDR

-137 YYEHPDF
+137 YYNSPDF
-144 AKLGFSPYSN
+144 AKLGFTPYSN

-170 RMRGQFWS
+170 RMRGQFMS

-190 VGDLFDGDD
+190 IADIFDGDD
-199 YLYAPDLSTAQ
+199 YLYAPDLSTAE
-210 EFENAMAIGNSSRDG
+210 EFENAMAIGNSSRG
-225 AGAWTNNFLLN
+225 GVSAWTNNFLLN

-250 ELALA
+250 ELVLA
-255 GASAAVSSTG
+255 GATVFSGGAAAP
-265 VGIPAGVG
+265 IAG
-273 GFITGS
+273 
-279 AAILARGYNAI
+279 ARTVVNAGRAGNAFKNFF
-290 TNSIDATR
+290 TASR
-298 AYKASRDVFTTLK
+298 AYTGARDIINTLRA
-311 QTDAAKDFWTAANT
+311 TDVAKDFHTAAKT
-325 GKKVLGHMFAPN
+325 GGKILGQAFAPN

-348 KNATQNAVNM
+348 KNATQNAINM

-383 LEGGMVYNQIISQ
+383 LEAGMVYNQIISE
-396 GIRIAEN
+396 GVRIAEN

-523 ANIAEGI
+523 ANIAEGV

-538 SAATIGYFT
+538 SAATTGYFT

-553 LAGGV
+553 LAGGL

-579 VFMSGFLMGGVIQ
+579 VFMSGFLMGGIIQ

-611 EAGINYGSKSQ
+611 EAGIKYGSKAQ
-622 NEAWADYKT
+622 NEAWAEYKT
-631 QRDEFIKKTVTAH
+631 NRDDFIKKTVTAH
-644 NQAWNTHI
+644 NQAWNAHI

-678 STYDSDQFGFIDQ
+678 STYDNDQFGFIDQ

-706 NTSGIFR
+706 DTSGIFR

-731 PADKKDIK
+731 PADKRDIK
-739 SGKLRKRISNM
+739 SGKLRKRITDM
-750 VTELDKMENQYQDS
+750 VTKLDKMESQYQDS

-777 KEGTREYVDESHKE
+777 KEGSREYVEESQKE
-791 LAYEHA
+791 FAYEHA

-807 FDKALARSKSINS
+807 FDKALERSKSINS

-841 MDSIDREINMLT
+841 MDSINREINMLK
-853 TEVELTKVDGVTL
+853 TEIEVTKADGVTL
-866 DKSVKES
+866 DKSVEKS
-873 NKSKTKKIEKLNAIK
+873 NKSKTKKIEKLEAIK

-903 RKGAFDRRKIEKV
+903 RKGSFDRRKIEKL
-916 RSAFKDYVRYMAS
+916 RGKFLEYVRFMAS
-929 STDSFVNN
+929 SQGSFVNT
-937 DNIDAAL
+937 DQIDAAL
-944 KDIIDYIA
+944 KDIVDYIA

-990 IKGNFEEAL
+990 IKSNFEAVL

-1004 IVEANQLM
+1004 IVEANELM
-1012 NEISGDPINAFVD
+1012 NQISGDPINAFAD
-1025 PLETEMFLQTNDS
+1025 PSETEMFLQTNDP

-1048 GSINRFNED
+1048 GPINRFDED
-1057 GINLIVNKSKYDLIQ
+1057 GINLIINKTKHDLIL
-1072 AKIKNYVGIKTKS
+1072 AKIEQYVGIKTKS

-1098 IDQINEENFSETEAI
+1098 IDEINEANFSETEAI

-1178 IWAAGVAKVDQSTG
+1178 IWAAGVPKVDQSTG
-1192 EIIYSNVISDVDIL
+1192 EITYPNVVSDLDIL
-1206 SEKGFLDWSK
+1206 SEKGFIDWSK

-1244 APVVEQG
+1244 APVVEPG

-1257 TQGETTKKIYYV
+1257 TQGEATKKIYYV
-1269 GNLANIVEITTLDN
+1269 GNLANIVEITTLDS
-1283 QTGEPINFYKLV
+1283 QTGEPTNFYKLV

-1327 KLVEASAPSTGKFSF
+1327 KLVEASAPTTGKFSF
-1342 DGVDGLSQ
+1342 DGIDDLSQ

-1362 YIVLSTPNQI
+1362 YIILSTPNQI
-1372 KGGRLKIVE
+1372 KGGRLRIVE

-1401 FAESYTL
+1401 FADSYTL

-1416 DKSYNRIQISELI
+1416 DKSYNRIQISELV
-1429 SFYPHVGVG
+1429 SFYPHVGIG

-1457 ELAQLELVIVQEE
+1457 ELEQLELVIVQEE
-1470 NSGSSKGLYQIKG
+1470 NSGDSKGLYQIKG

-1505 GIKIPEANV
+1505 GIKIPEENV
-1514 ELNIRINTALEKA
+1514 ELTIRVNEAIEKA
-1527 RLPKTDGINN
+1527 RLPKIDGINN
-1537 VFGYLPNARFKINVN
+1537 VFGYLPNERFKINVN

-1576 KGLNKEER
+1576 KALNKEER

-1603 NKVASKQPMPKT
+1603 NRVASKQPMPKT

-1624 FITPGAITAYPRGKG
+1624 FITPGAVTAYPRGKG

-1667 DHESQSRTIQT
+1667 DHETQSRTVQT
-1678 VTNLEGVIQEDIL
+1678 ITNLEGVSQEDTL
-1691 RDDVQE
+1691 RDNVQE
-1697 GLEGQQLFNKML
+1697 GLERQQLFYNML

-1758 NIDGDG
+1758 NIDSDG
-1764 KVKDARYNYEFN
+1764 KVKDSRYNYEFN
-1776 SNLTGELFIST
+1776 RNLTGELFIST

-1799 QGIPALQLF
+1799 KGIPALQLF
-1808 KINGEKIDKVGEPIT
+1808 KINGKEIDKVGEAIT
-1823 IDLDLVNDTKLTSN
+1823 IDLNLVNDTKLTSN
-1837 EKIETLFKKFNAEFS
+1837 EKIETLFKKFNTAFS
-1852 DSTAVAITP
+1852 DSTGVAITP
-1861 NRLRESFADGTD
+1861 NRLRESFPDDTD
-1873 VNTILEK
+1873 VDTILGK

-1892 QQVRITGSSSAIQAV
+1892 QQIRITGSSSAVQAV

-1920 EETSEFDIN
+1920 EETSEVVT
-1929 MLEYAES
+1929 
-1936 QEEVDSLIA
+1936 Q
-1945 RGYTYAGKNDDGLPA
+1945 
-1960 YSKVYLVKDQQS
+1960 
-1972 TQTSEVERSE
+1972 QTSEVEVTSSKNIFTVE
-1982 SILDSQDVL
+1982 PIQAADKKAKSKAKIATQYIGFAEGIAGSSTASYAKQAGQFANTGAYTSDDVIFVSIGGKRGSAALQKSQQDRTI
-1991 KEYTNKEISAILRS
+1991 K
-2005 NIPSVIEDSLGNKIS
+2005 
-2020 ESIVKYEKGE
+2020 E
-2030 AIRTNYQYGIIDK
+2030 AIKAVEAGATIITDNK
-2043 VSASDGSVVSRLL
+2043 RYTDSSTYNTGEKRLYE
-2056 DLGNNQVGTSNM
+2056 NM
-2068 EINMGAMERF
+2068 
-2078 NKAEFGKDGVYLGNT
+2078 KAKGYYYSEVNVDGNT
-2093 DIVVLLK
+2093 
-2100 DSLGGVIKAPVAQ
+2100 LGTWSKPTQ
-2113 QTSEVVAP
+2113 ETSEVVAP

-2131 EIALLELELLEDVEL
+2131 EIALLELELLEDVDL

-2176 VPVGELS
+2176 VPAGELS
-2183 TDNIIDIE
+2183 TENIIDIE

-2197 SESLPEFITVE
+2197 DESLPEFITVE

-2219 GGVRVGMFSMGLKN
+2219 GGVRVGMFAMSLKN
-2233 IAGNMS
+2233 IAGDMS

-2247 AKSPFK
+2247 ANNPYK

-2266 TDEEIV
+2266 TDQEII
-2272 RYRNIARKEVR
+2272 RYRSIARKEVR
-2283 AKLRGEGKSFK
+2283 AKLRAEGKSFK

-2311 QTELENRYYEEYLAD
+2311 QAELKNRYYEEYLAD

-2357 IFSTNTKNELEA
+2357 IFSTNTKNELET
-2369 LFENIDLGKYKD
+2369 LFESIDLGKYKD

-2437 VAGISATYADRVR
+2437 VSGISATYADRVR

-2461 LQSVMDDYNLLY
+2461 LQGVMDDYNLLY
-2473 NPLNSINQNQTPAK
+2473 NPLNSINENQPPAK
-2487 VEKLNQIQTA
+2487 VEMLNQIQTA

-2511 QLNLIGSQI
+2511 QLNLIGTQL

-2576 TLLKENEKI
+2576 TLLKEGEKI

-2618 GQDNAQAG
+2618 GQDNSQAG

-2650 VQLNNPELLQSLL
+2650 VELNNPELLQSLL
-2663 AGFQNFRVDYIFNET
+2663 SGFQNFRVDYIFNET
-2678 DSKGKIRIYSAAQR
+2678 DTKGKIRIYSAAQR

-2716 KVKKQIARLL
+2716 TVKKQIARLL

-2747 ARDYSERLFNLTG
+2747 SRDYSERLFNLTG

-2766 YLQFSMI
+2766 YLQFSMV

-2781 VKQNA
+2781 VKQKA
-2786 LLSINTEESA
+2786 LLSINTEESP
-2796 LSIADVEQ
+2796 LDITDVEQ
-2804 MRLALQRNS
+2804 MRLAIQRNS
-2813 NLFTNDK
+2813 NLFTNLK

-2897 KALSNQ
+2897 KAMSNQ
-2903 NKIRVVRI
+2903 NKIRVARI
-2911 AGSKTVDEILTE
+2911 AGSKTVDEILSE

-3003 KAVESVKGK
+3003 KAVESVRGK
-3012 VVLTEKAVDEFYN
+3012 AVLTKEAVDEFYN

-3050 LMGYNDSVDGRAFK
+3050 LMGYNDSIDGRAFK

-3074 AFQSNLANIAIEEG
+3074 SLQSDLANIAIDEG

-3099 IKTAGSTVN
+3099 IKTAGLTVD
-3108 EFKNNIVEKVEIQY
+3108 EFKKNIVDKVEIQY
-3122 TKFNETLVSINA
+3122 KKFNETLVSINA

-3142 TQGPMIAKGVSSVQL
+3142 TKGPMIAKGISSMQL
-3157 DDSANLLNLTNNKSY
+3157 DNSANLLNLTNDKDY

-3201 NAIDQVKRAKA
+3201 NAIDQIKRAKA
-3212 QNAAYI
+3212 QNAAFI

-3229 GIMHPNE
+3229 GIMHTNE

-3250 SITEESIDRADAQ
+3250 SITEEPIDRADAQ

-3281 DASMAGLINDIEAG
+3281 DTSMAGLIDDIEAG
-3295 IEITDDAIFGT
+3295 VDIKDDAVFGT
-3306 DSEKV
+3306 DEKV
-3311 GYIDQQAMLNSKK
+3311 GYIGQQAMLNSKK

-3351 NTEVWEAKPNRIPLH
+3351 NTKAWEAKPNRIPLH

-3383 IAVPLSGSK
+3383 VAVPLSGSK
-3392 MLKRRVVQADSINP
+3392 MLKRRIVQSDSIGP
-3406 NNTTLTSHST
+3406 NNTSLTEHST

-3445 TSEQID
+3445 TSEQDD

-3456 GLGFNEK
+3456 GLGLNEK
-3463 GKVMKVGDV
+3463 GKVMRVGDV
-3472 RRLYNFTVS
+3472 RRLYNFAVS

-3489 NKRNLI
+3489 NKRNLV
-3495 YTFDSSMDELKV
+3495 YTFDSSMDELKL

-3523 YATKSLKASQSS
+3523 YATNSLKASQSS

-3564 LFFSYFSRG
+3564 LFFSYFSKG

-3593 VYRKVYEIKNGIPIR
+3593 VYRKVYEIKDGIPIR
-3608 SEVIREKIAE
+3608 SEIIREKIAE
-3618 KMNLDLTLSIN
+3618 KMNVDLTLSIN
-3629 ELTPNTPGL
+3629 ELTPNTPGI
-3638 SSGIIVLDRL
+3638 SEGIIVLDRL

-3653 GYTDVT
+3653 DYTDVT
-3659 NPDTATGERYT
+3659 NPETATGERYT
-3670 EGMMPAHF
+3670 EGMIPAHF
-3678 KSVRKL
+3678 KSVKEL
-3684 IENGNSTMPDVIS
+3684 IEDGNSTMPEVIS

-3754 FYVANNEFIEY
+3754 FYVVNDKFIEY

-3790 SEALGLYN
+3790 SEALSLYN
-3798 NRQLQARIE
+3798 NRELQARLE

-3814 LSIASDAGL
+3814 LTIASDAGL

-3842 FNKYKSKYGE
+3842 FNKYKGKYGE

-3875 TEKIKGMQVPISYQ
+3875 TESKDGGVPISYQ
-3889 PANTLI
+3889 PANTFA
-3895 LTNTLET
+3895 LTNALET

-3934 NGTSIGAVVKPNL
+3934 NGTSIGAVVLPNL
-3947 YLSLLTEYRIKLKP
+3947 YLSLLTEYKIKLK
-3961 ASIINVNG
+3961 SNSVINING
-3969 KSYGNYGVTVV
+3969 NTYNNYGVTVV

-4008 GLNKHAVALVTN
+4008 GLNKHAVSLVTN

-4031 ILLVNNPLIKQHYT
+4031 ILLVNNPLIRQHYT

-4058 SGLVKQS
+4058 RGLVLNS
-4065 LREYKE
+4065 FNAYK
-4071 AGAKLIQV
+4071 ADGAKLVQV
-4079 TDAILLESINSDGRL
+4079 TDAILLESINSNGSL
-4094 SSNNKMYSILNL
+4094 SSNNKMYSILDL
-4106 FKKANRIK
+4106 FLKANKIK
-4114 EYTSGMGAI
+4114 EFTSDMGAV
-4123 TSLSKGLGK
+4123 TGLSKGLGK
-4132 NMVELND
+4132 NM
-4139 KAKAIAELF
+4139 AEINETAEQIEGLF
-4148 AYDAPMNLSPVY
+4148 KKDAPMNLSPIY

-4185 LTASSEF
+4185 LTASPEF
-4192 TDILKPT
+4192 TDILKPV
-4199 LSNLNTSSREF
+4199 LHSLNTNSKEF

-4239 PGKVATLNNS
+4239 PGKVATLNNN

-4284 ARDNAIDPDNSTGM
+4284 ARDNARDLDNNTGM

-4366 LGQINSVERVLRGQ
+4366 LGQIDSVERVLRGQ
-4380 STYESVFNMS
+4380 STYESVFDMS
-4390 KEELMRD
+4390 KEELIKD

-4409 SKIQSITP
+4409 SKIKKHYIGKASDYP
-4417 KFGAQKKST
+4417 KTFSQVFS
-4426 ITWKRKDGVLTFTG
+4426 RKDGTLTFTDSSINSKELATIKRE
-4440 GVPLTKEEIKLGE
+4440 VP
-4453 YQQGNFLR
+4453 QGTFLR
-4461 VSFETGME
+4461 VSYETGVE
-4469 GMLKTETYYT
+4469 GMLQTETYYS
-4479 PGRGV
+4479 PGRGI
-4484 GVETEGTYNRID
+4484 GFAAEGTYNRID
-4496 TMGSNQ
+4496 SMGSNQ
-4502 QTGIGF
+4502 QWGGGF
-4508 MFGERPSYEQVRAYV
+4508 MFGDRASYKQVRTYV

-4531 TVDQSTTSISVTRD
+4531 TVDQSTTSIPVDKDT
-4545 AIDKQVKED
+4545 IDKQVKED

-4563 VATNDSVD
+4563 VATNNSVD

-4585 SASLLTSLLSRQN
+4585 STSLLTSLLNRQD
-4598 AIEEEMDRS
+4598 AIEEEMNRS

-4615 ALPVLDPK
+4615 ALPALDPQ

-4628 DLFESDITDESAK
+4628 DLFESNITDESAK

-4653 KVDANKETMM
+4653 KVDANKEIMM

-4678 NSSKYES
+4678 NSMKYES

>member
-1 MEELDKTSLESTISN
+1 MEDLKKPTLEATIEN
-16 SQKPLTSIIP
+16 SQRPLTSIIP

-52 DPGIISNIDTYK
+52 DPGILSNIDSYK
-64 TDIDKYGIG
+64 TDVDKYGIG

-117 AATDI
+117 AATDL

-183 FSSVYRS
+183 LSSVYRS
-190 VGDLFDGDD
+190 IGDLFDGDD
-199 YLYAPDLSTAQ
+199 YLYAPDLSTAE

-236 SAYTVGILGSIAVE
+236 SAYTVGILGSIAIE

-255 GASAAVSSTG
+255 GASAAVASTG

-273 GFITGS
+273 GFIAGS
-279 AAILARGYNAI
+279 AAILSRGYNAL

-298 AYKASRDVFTTLK
+298 AYKATRDVFTTLR
-311 QTDAAKDFWTAANT
+311 QADVAKDFYTASRT
-325 GKKVLGHMFAPN
+325 GGKILGQMFAPN

-358 AKMSSTFGGFYR
+358 AKMSNTFGGFYR

-383 LEGGMVYNQIISQ
+383 LEGGMVYNQIISE

-523 ANIAEGI
+523 ANIAEGV

-538 SAATIGYFT
+538 SAATTGYFT

-553 LAGGV
+553 LAGGL

-611 EAGINYGSKSQ
+611 EAGIKYGSKAQ
-622 NEAWADYKT
+622 NEAWAEYKT
-631 QRDEFIKKTVTAH
+631 NRDDFIKKTVTAH

-665 FLIQKQVAGAMKA
+665 FLVQKQVAGAMKA
-678 STYDSDQFGFIDQ
+678 STYDGDKFGFIDE

-739 SGKLRKRISNM
+739 SGKLRKRISDM
-750 VTELDKMENQYQDS
+750 VTKLDKMENQYQDS
-764 KDKYPNPFDRNIY
+764 KNKYPNPFDRNIY
-777 KEGTREYVDESHKE
+777 KEGTREYIDESQKE

-807 FDKALARSKSINS
+807 FDEALKRSKGIFDK
-820 RLESEPLFEK
+820 LENEPLFDK
-830 MAASDITVLLS
+830 MAASDITLLLS
-841 MDSIDREINMLT
+841 IDSINREINMLT
-853 TEVELTKVDGVTL
+853 TEVELTKVDGVTP

-873 NKSKTKKIEKLNAIK
+873 NESKTKKIEKLEAIK

-894 KNATTSEGG
+894 KNATLSEGG
-903 RKGAFDRRKIEKV
+903 RKGSFDRRKINKLK
-916 RSAFKDYVRYMAS
+916 SAFKNYVRFMAS
-929 STDSFVNN
+929 STDSFTNN
-937 DNIDAAL
+937 DMIDDAL
-944 KDIIDYIA
+944 KNIVDHIA
-952 LEERAKIYD
+952 LDERAKIYD
-961 KAIEYLDNPKRLSE
+961 KAIEYLDSPKRLSE
-975 IAERQYAVSKEYYKN
+975 IAERQYAVTKEYYKN
-990 IKGNFEEAL
+990 IKSNFEEAL

-1012 NEISGDPINAFVD
+1012 NQISGDPINAFAD
-1025 PLETEMFLQTNDS
+1025 PSETEMFLQTNDS

-1048 GSINRFNED
+1048 GPINRFDED
-1057 GINLIVNKSKYDLIQ
+1057 GINLIINKTKHDLIL
-1072 AKIKNYVGIKTKS
+1072 AKIEKYVGIKTKS
-1085 DETVPV
+1085 DESVPV

-1098 IDQINEENFSETEAI
+1098 IDEINEENFSETEAI

-1178 IWAAGVAKVDQSTG
+1178 IWAAGLAKVDQSTG
-1192 EIIYSNVISDVDIL
+1192 EIIYSDVISDVDIL

-1244 APVVEQG
+1244 APVVKEG

-1257 TQGETTKKIYYV
+1257 MQGETTKKIYYV
-1269 GNLANIVEITTLDN
+1269 GNLANIVEITTLDS
-1283 QTGEPINFYKLV
+1283 QTGNPTNFYKLV

-1342 DGVDGLSQ
+1342 DGVDDLSQ
-1350 GTIIYDKLKSKK
+1350 GTIIYDKLKSEK
-1362 YIVLSTPNQI
+1362 YIILSTPNQI

-1392 DIIKLEVGE
+1392 DIINLEVGE

-1416 DKSYNRIQISELI
+1416 DKSYNRIQISELV

-1493 PYITE
+1493 PYVTE

-1514 ELNIRINTALEKA
+1514 ELNIRVNTALEKA

-1537 VFGYLPNARFKINVN
+1537 VFGYLPNERFKINVN
-1552 GKDIVLPNI
+1552 GKDVVLPNI
-1561 TSEEATNTIFNSAEL
+1561 TNEEATNTIFYSAEL
-1576 KGLNKEER
+1576 KALNKEER

-1624 FITPGAITAYPRGKG
+1624 FITPGAVTAYPRGKG
-1639 NQKGRAFSELL
+1639 TQKGRAFSELL

-1667 DHESQSRTIQT
+1667 DHESQSRTVQT

-1691 RDDVQE
+1691 RDGVQE
-1697 GLEGQQLFNKML
+1697 GLEEQQIFNKML

-1736 TAEQRNQLYLNI
+1736 TSEQRNQLYLNI

-1764 KVKDARYNYEFN
+1764 KVKDARYNYKFN
-1776 SNLTGELFIST
+1776 SNLTDELFIST

-1799 QGIPALQLF
+1799 QGIPSLQLF
-1808 KINGEKIDKVGEPIT
+1808 KINGKEIDKVGEPIT
-1823 IDLDLVNDTKLTSN
+1823 IDLDLVNDAKLTSN
-1837 EKIETLFKKFNAEFS
+1837 EKIETLFKKFNTKFS
-1852 DSTAVAITP
+1852 GSTAVTITP
-1861 NRLRESFADGTD
+1861 NRLRESFPDDTD
-1873 VNTILEK
+1873 VNTILGK

-1892 QQVRITGSSSAIQAV
+1892 QQVRITGSSSAVQAV
-1907 INVSAIPAAEVIT
+1907 INVSAIPSAEVIT
-1920 EETSEFDIN
+1920 EETSE
-1929 MLEYAES
+1929 
-1936 QEEVDSLIA
+1936 
-1945 RGYTYAGKNDDGLPA
+1945 
-1960 YSKVYLVKDQQS
+1960 
-1972 TQTSEVERSE
+1972 
-1982 SILDSQDVL
+1982 
-1991 KEYTNKEISAILRS
+1991 
-2005 NIPSVIEDSLGNKIS
+2005 
-2020 ESIVKYEKGE
+2020 
-2030 AIRTNYQYGIIDK
+2030 
-2043 VSASDGSVVSRLL
+2043 VV
-2056 DLGNNQVGTSNM
+2056 T
-2068 EINMGAMERF
+2068 
-2078 NKAEFGKDGVYLGNT
+2078 
-2093 DIVVLLK
+2093 
-2100 DSLGGVIKAPVAQ
+2100 Q
-2113 QTSEVVAP
+2113 QTSEV
-2121 IENSIDKINT
+2121 IDKINT

-2176 VPVGELS
+2176 VPISELS
-2183 TDNIIDIE
+2183 TLDIIDIE
-2191 EFSDFV
+2191 EFSEFV
-2197 SESLPEFITVE
+2197 DESLPEFINVE

-2219 GGVRVGMFSMGLKN
+2219 GGVRVGMFSMALKN

-2247 AKSPFK
+2247 ANNPYK

-2266 TDEEIV
+2266 TDKEIV
-2272 RYRNIARKEVR
+2272 KYRNIARKEVR
-2283 AKLRGEGKSFK
+2283 AKLREEGKSFK

-2326 EFDKFKLN
+2326 EFDNFKLN
-2334 PKNTKV
+2334 AKNTKV
-2340 DAEVKSLFVR
+2340 NAEVKSLFVR

-2357 IFSTNTKNELEA
+2357 IFSTNTKNELET
-2369 LFENIDLGKYKD
+2369 LFESIDLGKYKD

-2450 NVEGEYSPAEL
+2450 NVEGEYNPAEL
-2461 LQSVMDDYNLLY
+2461 LQGVMDDYNLLY
-2473 NPLNSINQNQTPAK
+2473 NPLNSINANQTPAK
-2487 VEKLNQIQTA
+2487 VEALNQIQTA
-2497 FKIYPEVIKKNVVD
+2497 FKIYPEVIKKNVVE

-2576 TLLKENEKI
+2576 TLLKEGEKI

-2604 IQDPLLMLRSMYFF
+2604 IEDPLLMLRSMYFF
-2618 GQDNAQAG
+2618 GQDNSQAG

-2678 DSKGKIRIYSAAQR
+2678 DTKGKIRIYSAAQR

-2737 NIDDVTLQNQ
+2737 NIDDVILQNQ

-2766 YLQFSMI
+2766 YLQFSMV

-2786 LLSINTEESA
+2786 LLSINTEESP
-2796 LSIADVEQ
+2796 LEITDVEQ
-2804 MRLALQRNS
+2804 MRLAIQRNS
-2813 NLFTNDK
+2813 NLFTNVK

-2897 KALSNQ
+2897 KAMSSQ

-2911 AGSKTVDEILTE
+2911 AGSKTVDEILSE

-2968 ITELGSTKP
+2968 ITETLSTAP
-2977 LAALAPVLIRVI
+2977 IAALAPVLIRVI

-3012 VVLTEKAVDEFYN
+3012 VVLTEEAVDEFYN

-3074 AFQSNLANIAIEEG
+3074 SLQSNLANIAIEEG

-3099 IKTAGSTVN
+3099 IKTAGLTVN
-3108 EFKNNIVEKVEIQY
+3108 EFKNDIVDKVEIQY
-3122 TKFNETLVSINA
+3122 DKFNETLVSINA
-3134 SESLSNNI
+3134 SDSLSNNI
-3142 TQGPMIAKGVSSVQL
+3142 TKGPMIAKGVSSIQL
-3157 DDSANLLNLTNNKSY
+3157 DNSANLLNLTNDKDY

-3201 NAIDQVKRAKA
+3201 NSIDQIKRAKA
-3212 QNAAYI
+3212 QNAAFI
-3218 SAYSAITAPKL
+3218 SSYSAITAPKL
-3229 GIMHPNE
+3229 GIMHPNQ

-3250 SITEESIDRADAQ
+3250 SITGESIDKADAQ

-3281 DASMAGLINDIEAG
+3281 DASMAGLIDDIEAG
-3295 IEITDDAIFGT
+3295 IDITDDSIFGT
-3306 DSEKV
+3306 NEKL

-3337 AFVLTKEYTSKYND
+3337 AFVLTKEYTSKYNN

-3392 MLKRRVVQADSINP
+3392 MLKRRIVQADSINP
-3406 NNTTLTSHST
+3406 NNTSLTEHST

-3445 TSEQID
+3445 TSEQVD

-3456 GLGFNEK
+3456 GLGLNKK
-3463 GKVMKVGDV
+3463 GKVMRVGDV

-3523 YATKSLKASQSS
+3523 YATNSLKASQSS

-3593 VYRKVYEIKNGIPIR
+3593 VYRKVYEIKDGIPIR
-3608 SEVIREKIAE
+3608 SEIIREKIAE
-3618 KMNLDLTLSIN
+3618 KMNVDLTLSIN
-3629 ELTPNTPGL
+3629 ELTPNTPGI
-3638 SSGIIVLDRL
+3638 SKGIIVLDRL

-3653 GYTDVT
+3653 GYTDIT

-3678 KSVRKL
+3678 KSVRTL
-3684 IENGNSTMPDVIS
+3684 IENGNSIMPEVIS

-3715 KLVDFMPVFYGS
+3715 KLVDFMPAFYGS
-3727 SAMFAQELVEISGAD
+3727 SAMFAQELVEVSGAD

-3754 FYVANNEFIEY
+3754 FYVVDGKFIEY

-3790 SEALGLYN
+3790 SEALGLYD
-3798 NRQLQARIE
+3798 NRELQARLE

-3814 LSIASDAGL
+3814 LTIASDAGL

-3842 FNKYKSKYGE
+3842 FNKYKGKYGQ

-3860 KILDYKYALITNRGV
+3860 EILDYKYALITNRGV
-3875 TEKIKGMQVPISYQ
+3875 TESKDGGVPISYQ
-3889 PANTLI
+3889 PANTLA
-3895 LTNTLET
+3895 LTNALAS

-3934 NGTSIGAVVKPNL
+3934 NGTSIGAVVLPNL
-3947 YLSLLTEYRIKLKP
+3947 YLSLLTEYKTKVKSNSAIR
-3961 ASIINVNG
+3961 VNG
-3969 KSYGNYGVTVV
+3969 NTYDNYGVTVV

-4008 GLNKHAVALVTN
+4008 GFNKHAVSLVTN

-4031 ILLVNNPLIKQHYT
+4031 ILLVNNPLIRQHYT
-4045 TALNKEFKFDIGI
+4045 TALNKEFKFDKGI
-4058 SGLVKQS
+4058 RGLVLDS
-4065 LREYKE
+4065 FNAYKE
-4071 AGAKLIQV
+4071 GGAKLVQV
-4079 TDAILLESINSDGRL
+4079 TDAILLESINSNGSL
-4094 SSNNKMYSILNL
+4094 SSNNKMYSILDL
-4106 FKKANRIK
+4106 FLKANKIK
-4114 EYTSGMGAI
+4114 EFTSDMGAV
-4123 TSLSKGLGK
+4123 TGLSKGLGK
-4132 NMVELND
+4132 NM
-4139 KAKAIAELF
+4139 AEINETAQQIENLF
-4148 AYDAPMNLSPVY
+4148 AYDAPMDLSPIY

-4199 LSNLNTSSREF
+4199 LHSLNTDSKEF

-4222 LSYLTIKAF
+4222 LSYLTIKAY
-4231 DQYGLNNA
+4231 DEYGLENA
-4239 PGKVATLNNS
+4239 AGKIATLNNS

-4274 DTNVFLNDFI
+4274 DTNIFLNDFI
-4284 ARDNAIDPDNSTGM
+4284 ARDNAIDLDNNTGM

-4366 LGQINSVERVLRGQ
+4366 LGQINSIERVLRGQ
-4380 STYESVFNMS
+4380 STYESVFDMS
-4390 KEELMRD
+4390 KEELIRD

-4409 SKIQSITP
+4409 SKIKKHYIGKASDYP
-4417 KFGAQKKST
+4417 KSFAQVFS
-4426 ITWKRKDGVLTFTG
+4426 RKNGTLTFTDG
-4440 GVPLTKEEIKLGE
+4440 SVNSKELAEIKRKE
-4453 YQQGNFLR
+4453 VPQGTFLR
-4461 VSFETGME
+4461 VIFETGME
-4469 GMLKTETYYT
+4469 GMLETETYYS
-4479 PGRGV
+4479 PGRGI
-4484 GVETEGTYNRID
+4484 GLAAEGTYNRID

-4502 QTGIGF
+4502 QTGVGF
-4508 MFGERPSYEQVRAYV
+4508 MFGERPSYKQVRAYV

-4531 TVDQSTTSISVTRD
+4531 TVDQSTTSIPVNKD

-4563 VATNDSVD
+4563 VATNNSVD

-4585 SASLLTSLLSRQN
+4585 STSLLTNLLSRQD
-4598 AIEEEMDRS
+4598 AIEEEMNRS

-4615 ALPVLDPK
+4615 ALPALDPK

-4628 DLFESDITDESAK
+4628 DIFESDITDESAK

-4653 KVDANKETMM
+4653 KVDTNKEIMM

-4678 NSSKYES
+4678 NSMKFES
-4685 KGEEINQQE
+4685 RGEEINQQE